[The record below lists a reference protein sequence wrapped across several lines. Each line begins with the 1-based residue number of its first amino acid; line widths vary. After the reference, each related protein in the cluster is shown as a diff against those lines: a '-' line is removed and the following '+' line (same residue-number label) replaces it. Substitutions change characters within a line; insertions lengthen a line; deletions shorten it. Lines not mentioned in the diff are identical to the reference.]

1 MGDFQSLSTYSAP
14 FSATELINRPDKTYA
29 VKGQAEFL
37 AVAVALDV
45 PILSAQNNVIASM
58 NILSAGAGASFAV
71 FASAEELS
79 LDADEDFINATPGV
93 RDWIQKAKDSQ
104 KFRRY
109 VTKKIVTSQGVAS
122 DSPQLAAAINE
133 IRVLSNET
141 IRQCDFIVSMLAI
154 AWSESPSV
162 GRFWPQVLLEAADEG
177 TLAEYLSSNK
187 ADFKSQLAISM
198 NIGRA
203 LQFLHAHGI
212 VHADLKPTNVLVF
225 TSGLDEHQHD
235 LLNKTGL
242 PPIRAKLCDFGYAV
256 ILDDYKSENLF
267 QARIGSLPWMA
278 PELDA
283 EEPIRLEDL
292 HKTDI
297 YSLGLLTASIFMN
310 GCTPFESLT
319 PGDILDMKM
328 KPPGQTGSAAATLIK
343 NIKDKT
349 PLSEQQE
356 EFVYAFLEGTCATSP
371 SDRVSLSAIQS
382 YLFLG
387 LMQQLHTGKAT
398 VPMEWFKDLRPAAD
412 GYKGALVAFE
422 KKHSGVIN
430 EIDQDEMLIQLRQIY
445 DEVISI
451 KINNPEYE
459 KMLATCFEDHSLKKA
474 SLKRFKKNRK
484 PDEDTED
491 TEGFISRME
500 DIFDGAISKVPDV
513 SNVSRAEALL
523 TSQFAFEHTVKV
535 SLIPRVAQ
543 EEVFRD
549 LKESVESGD
558 VQDSAAPLHLAG
570 AYLNGQ
576 LAELSVE
583 KGLEHLLVSA
593 MMENPDALSVILRI
607 FDACNT
613 PLPPESKDELL
624 GKVGIYGTKTFGLAQ
639 GTLFDHLV
647 PKNLSTNQVLG
658 KTWSSRWPEKYEAY
672 LATARRFPNMF
683 LLHCNSPLFLK
694 EKPNMDIPAFDFDR
708 LACLK
713 NAGEENIDPART
725 EEFKEEVTQLGCL
738 NCCNKDGFTLLQI
751 AACKNDLVMARAL
764 VELGADVNAHGNTH
778 GWAPLLLSCHC
789 GHFDMAKLLIDNGA
803 NPTIRESLYGA
814 TVLHSLTQFS
824 KREHCE
830 EIFDIALSAGLDINV
845 QMKNGATP
853 LHTTFAAWDFS
864 HGVATELLLEYG
876 ADPTRQ
882 VQEWDGFL
890 NFSTAIAHAAQQ
902 LDVDLLRKMLTAS
915 EALVAISGLSAQRQL
930 SDAKAQALSALF
942 RRTRFYCMCVGGKGY
957 KEKFETVISLLADDG
972 ARSVMIERRRVD
984 KKQPTDPFLTMCTF
998 SGSGFFV
1005 DAFLKVFPGTVIDD
1019 PSWNLPRLFLHV
1031 AIERRDIEA
1040 VRAFVRQGAD
1050 ILTTERGGRNALHF
1064 AAHYFPKILP
1074 ELIKT
1079 LEELPS
1085 EKRQGK
1091 SMTEIL
1097 EWQCK
1102 SGLTVFAQLL
1112 VEGYDEE
1119 RKLAETLRA
1128 KYSLKH
1134 DYKMNRDGTW
1144 VTFGE
1149 YLVSLAVADG
1159 LVPIEHIEYLLN
1171 LHPLPEYRTTPT
1183 GKTLLT
1189 TAIEG
1194 FSGSRDS
1201 YDIACHQITKMLLAK
1216 YPAFDDVFRIADE
1229 RGRTSLH
1236 IAAYWSNKTA
1246 LQMIKEHAQ
1255 RHFPN
1260 KNIPW
1265 NNVASGNTVL
1275 DHALQGIK
1283 EKSFPTLDNEVNK
1296 VATRSTKKAALA
1308 CYVFLRENG
1317 ALHNWELEGSLVAAR
1332 LIMYTPDFQKIG
1344 LFLRLATQRL
1354 GLGPPDVDF
1363 DRCVEVGTT
1372 TSLDGR
1378 LIRVPIVDLI
1388 WKHDNFILRFY
1399 SVRISSLAVE
1409 GFHQFHDWIKKRMTE
1424 TELRCYESLGL
1435 PAGLWPFMT
1444 LTYDQPIPY
1453 AKDTMRWT
1461 RGGRKWSEEE
1471 YDALKAQFS
1480 SLWDIFFGEVEEQF
1494 MSRFEMA

>member
-1 MGDFQSLSTYSAP
+1 MGDFQSVSTYSAP

-109 VTKKIVTSQGVAS
+109 VTKKIVTAQGVAS

-154 AWSESPSV
+154 SWSESPSV

-177 TLAEYLSSNK
+177 TLAEYLYSNK

-225 TSGLDEHQHD
+225 TSGFDEHQHD
-235 LLNKTGL
+235 LLDKTGL
-242 PPIRAKLCDFGYAV
+242 PPIQAKLCDFGYAV
-256 ILDDYKSENLF
+256 ILDDYKSENMF

-310 GCTPFESLT
+310 ACTPFESLS
-319 PGDILDMKM
+319 PGDVLEIKKKTPD
-328 KPPGQTGSAAATLIK
+328 QSGSAVEVLIE
-343 NIKDKT
+343 NIKKKT
-349 PLSEQQE
+349 PLAELQE
-356 EFVYAFLEGTCATSP
+356 EFVYAFLEGTCAHSP
-371 SDRVSLSAIQS
+371 SERVSLSAIQS

-398 VPMEWFKDLRPAAD
+398 VPLEWFKDLRPASD
-412 GYKGALVAFE
+412 GYKGALAALE
-422 KKHSGVIN
+422 KKHSGVTN
-430 EIDQDEMLIQLRQIY
+430 EIDQDEMLIQLRQML
-445 DEVISI
+445 DEVVSI
-451 KINNPEYE
+451 KINNPEFE
-459 KMLATCFEDHSLKKA
+459 KMLATCFEDHSLKPS
-474 SLKRFKKNRK
+474 SLKKFKKNWK
-484 PDEDTED
+484 PDEDTQGS
-491 TEGFISRME
+491 EGFISRME
-500 DIFDGAISKVPDV
+500 EIFDGAIAK
-513 SNVSRAEALL
+513 
-523 TSQFAFEHTVKV
+523 FAFEHSLNV
-535 SLIPRVAQ
+535 SLVPRVAQ

-549 LKESVESGD
+549 LRESVESGD
-558 VQDSAAPLHLAG
+558 IQDSAAPLHLAG

-576 LAELSVE
+576 LVETSIE
-583 KGLEHLLVSA
+583 KGLYHLVTA
-593 MMENPDALSVILRI
+593 ATMENSDALSVVLRI
-607 FDACNT
+607 FDACDT
-613 PLPPESKDELL
+613 SLPSGSRDELL
-624 GKVGIYGTKTFGLAQ
+624 SKVESYGTKTFGLAQ

-647 PKNLSTNQVLG
+647 PKHLSTNQILG
-658 KTWSSRWPEKYEAY
+658 RTWTHKWPEKYQAY
-672 LATARRFPNMF
+672 LSTERRFPNMF

-694 EKPNMDIPAFDFDR
+694 EKPNMDNPVFDFDR
-708 LACLK
+708 LTCLRD
-713 NAGEENIDPART
+713 AGKDNLDPRKKD
-725 EEFKEEVTQLGCL
+725 EFKGEVARLGCL
-738 NCCNKDGFTLLQI
+738 NYCNKDGFTLSQI

-764 VELGADVNAHGNTH
+764 IELGVDVNAHGNTH

-803 NPTIRESLYGA
+803 DPTIRE
-814 TVLHSLTQFS
+814 
-824 KREHCE
+824 
-830 EIFDIALSAGLDINV
+830 N
-845 QMKNGATP
+845 M
-853 LHTTFAAWDFS
+853 
-864 HGVATELLLEYG
+864 HGVATELLLESG

-890 NFSTAIAHAAQQ
+890 NFNTAIAHAAQQ
-902 LDVDLLRKMLTAS
+902 LDVDLLLRMLAAS
-915 EALVAISGLSAQRQL
+915 EALVAILGLSARRQL

-957 KEKFETVISLLADDG
+957 KEKLEKVISILADED
-972 ARSVMIERRRVD
+972 ARSVLIERRRVD

-998 SGSGFFV
+998 RGSGFFV
-1005 DAFLKVFPGTVIDD
+1005 EAFLKVFLDTVIDD
-1019 PSWNLPRLFLHV
+1019 FSWNLPRLFLHV

-1050 ILTTERGGRNALHF
+1050 ILTKERGGRNALHF
-1064 AAHYFPKILP
+1064 AAHCFPKILP

-1079 LEELPS
+1079 LEEIPS
-1085 EKRQGK
+1085 DRRQGK

-1097 EWQCK
+1097 EGQCN

-1112 VEGYDEE
+1112 VEGYDDE
-1119 RKLAETLRA
+1119 RKLAESLRA

-1134 DYKMNRDGTW
+1134 DYKMRRDGSW
-1144 VTFGE
+1144 VTFGG
-1149 YLVSLAVADG
+1149 YLVSLVVADG
-1159 LVPIEHIEYLLN
+1159 LVPIEHIQYLLN
-1171 LHPLPEYRTTPT
+1171 FDVLPEYVTTPA
-1183 GKTLLT
+1183 GKTLLA

-1201 YDIACHQITKMLLAK
+1201 YDLACHQITRMLLAK

-1229 RGRTSLH
+1229 KGRTSLH
-1236 IAAYWSNKTA
+1236 IAAYWSNKIA

-1260 KNIPW
+1260 KTIPW
-1265 NNVASGNTVL
+1265 NTEASGNTVL

-1283 EKSFPTLDNEVNK
+1283 EKSFPALDNEVNK
-1296 VATRSTKKAALA
+1296 VATRSTRKAALA
-1308 CYVFLRENG
+1308 CYAFLRENG

-1344 LFLRLATQRL
+1344 LFLRLVTQRL

-1363 DRCVEVGTT
+1363 DRCVEVGTS

-1378 LIRVPIVDLI
+1378 LIRVPVVDLI

-1399 SVRISSLAVE
+1399 SVRISSLAIE
-1409 GFHQFHDWIKKRMTE
+1409 GFRQFHGWIEKRMTE
-1424 TELRCYESLGL
+1424 IEPRCHESLGL
-1435 PAGLWPFMT
+1435 PAGRWPFMS

-1453 AKDTMRWT
+1453 AKRD
-1461 RGGRKWSEEE
+1461 
-1471 YDALKAQFS
+1471 DALVS
-1480 SLWDIFFGEVEEQF
+1480 WWHGLD
-1494 MSRFEMA
+1494 

>member
-1 MGDFQSLSTYSAP
+1 MGDFQSFSTYSAE

-154 AWSESPSV
+154 SWSESPSV

-177 TLAEYLSSNK
+177 TLTEYLSSNK
-187 ADFKSQLAISM
+187 VDFKSQLAISM

-203 LQFLHAHGI
+203 LQFLHAHRI

-235 LLNKTGL
+235 LLDKTGL

-292 HKTDI
+292 HRTDI

-310 GCTPFESLT
+310 GHTPFESLSSGEVLEIKT
-319 PGDILDMKM
+319 R
-328 KPPGQTGSAAATLIK
+328 PPEQSGSAVATLIED
-343 NIKDKT
+343 IKEKT
-349 PLSEQQE
+349 TLTEQQE
-356 EFVYAFLEGTCATSP
+356 EFVYAFLEGTCAPSP

-398 VPMEWFKDLRPAAD
+398 IPLEWFKDLRPAAD
-412 GYKGALVAFE
+412 GYKGALAALE
-422 KKHSGVIN
+422 KKHSGLIN
-430 EIDQDEMLIQLRQIY
+430 EIDQDEMLIQLRQMY

-451 KINNPEYE
+451 KINNPEFE
-459 KMLATCFEDHSLKKA
+459 KMLATCFEDHSLKPA
-474 SLKRFKKNRK
+474 SLKKFKKNWK
-484 PDEDTED
+484 PDGDTQDSEA
-491 TEGFISRME
+491 FISRME
-500 DIFDGAISKVPDV
+500 EIFDGAIAKVPD
-513 SNVSRAEALL
+513 
-523 TSQFAFEHTVKV
+523 HTLNV

-543 EEVFRD
+543 EEAFRD
-549 LKESVESGD
+549 LRESVESGD

-576 LAELSVE
+576 LVE
-583 KGLEHLLVSA
+583 PSTNKGLEHLVRAA
-593 MMENPDALSVILRI
+593 MMENSEALSVILNI
-607 FDACNT
+607 FDACDT
-613 PLPPESKDELL
+613 SLPSQSETELL
-624 GKVGIYGTKTFGLAQ
+624 RKIESYGTKTFGLAQ

-647 PKNLSTNQVLG
+647 PKHLSTNQVLG
-658 KTWSSRWPEKYEAY
+658 KIWTRKWPEKYEAY
-672 LATARRFPNMF
+672 LATERRFPNMF
-683 LLHCNSPLFLK
+683 LLHCNSPLFLN
-694 EKPNMDIPAFDFDR
+694 EKPNMDTPVFDFDR

-713 NAGEENIDPART
+713 DAGKENIDPERT
-725 EEFKEEVTQLGCL
+725 VEFKEEVTRLDCL

-751 AACKNDLVMARAL
+751 ATVKNDLVMARAL

-778 GWAPLLLSCHC
+778 GWVPLLLSCHC

-803 NPTIRESLYGA
+803 DPTIRESLHGA
-814 TVLHSLTQFS
+814 TILHSLTQFS

-845 QMKNGATP
+845 PMKNGATP
-853 LHTTFAAWDFS
+853 LHTTFAAWDYS
-864 HGVATELLLEYG
+864 RGVATELLLEYG
-876 ADPTRQ
+876 ADATRQ
-882 VQEWDGFL
+882 VQGWDGFL
-890 NFSTAIAHAAQQ
+890 NFDTAITHAAQQ
-902 LDVDLLRKMLTAS
+902 LDVDLLRRMLAAS
-915 EALVAISGLSAQRQL
+915 EALVAILGLSAQRQL

-957 KEKFETVISLLADDG
+957 KGKLETVISLLADED
-972 ARSVMIERRRVD
+972 ARSVLIERRRVD

-998 SGSGFFV
+998 RGSGFFV
-1005 DAFLKVFPGTVIDD
+1005 DAFLKVFPDTVIDD

-1050 ILTTERGGRNALHF
+1050 ILTKERGGRNALHF

-1079 LEELPS
+1079 LEEFPS
-1085 EKRQGK
+1085 DRRQGK
-1091 SMTEIL
+1091 SMTGIL
-1097 EWQCK
+1097 EEQCN

-1112 VEGYDEE
+1112 VEGYDDE

-1128 KYSLKH
+1128 KYSLNH
-1134 DYKMNRDGTW
+1134 DYKMHRDGSW
-1144 VTFGE
+1144 VTFGG

-1159 LVPIEHIEYLLN
+1159 LVPVEHIQYLLK
-1171 LHPLPEYRTTPT
+1171 LDPLPEYATTPT
-1183 GKTLLT
+1183 GKTLLA

-1201 YDIACHQITKMLLAK
+1201 YELACHQITRMLLAK
-1216 YPAFDDVFRIADE
+1216 YPDFDDVFRVTDE
-1229 RGRTSLH
+1229 RGRSSLH

-1246 LQMIKEHAQ
+1246 LQMIKDHAQ

-1260 KNIPW
+1260 KNNPW
-1265 NNVASGNTVL
+1265 NTVASGNTVL
-1275 DHALQGIK
+1275 DHALLGIK
-1283 EKSFPTLDNEVNK
+1283 EKSLPALDTEVNK
-1296 VATRSTKKAALA
+1296 VATRSTRKAALA

-1317 ALHNWELEGSLVAAR
+1317 ALHNWELDGSLVAAR

-1354 GLGPPDVDF
+1354 GLGSPDVDL
-1363 DRCVEVGTT
+1363 DRCVEVGAT

-1378 LIRVPIVDLI
+1378 LIRVPVVDLI
-1388 WKHDNFILRFY
+1388 WKYDNFILRFY

-1409 GFHQFHDWIKKRMTE
+1409 GLRQFYGWLEKRLTE
-1424 TELRCYESLGL
+1424 TEPRCYESLGL

-1444 LTYDQPIPY
+1444 LTYDHPIPLRKRHY
-1453 AKDTMRWT
+1453 ALDPKRPHLDRRRT
-1461 RGGRKWSEEE
+1461 R
-1471 YDALKAQFS
+1471 
-1480 SLWDIFFGEVEEQF
+1480 
-1494 MSRFEMA
+1494 

>member
-1 MGDFQSLSTYSAP
+1 MGDFQSFSTYSAD

-45 PILSAQNNVIASM
+45 PVLSAQNNVIASM

-141 IRQCDFIVSMLAI
+141 IRQCEFIVSMLAI
-154 AWSESPSV
+154 SWSESPSV

-235 LLNKTGL
+235 LLDKTGL
-242 PPIRAKLCDFGYAV
+242 PQIRAKLCDFGYAV
-256 ILDDYKSENLF
+256 ILDDYKAQNMF

-297 YSLGLLTASIFMN
+297 YSLGLLTASILMS
-310 GCTPFESLT
+310 GCTPFESLS
-319 PGDILDMKM
+319 PGDALEIKM
-328 KPPGQTGSAAATLIK
+328 RPPDQSGSAVVTLIEK
-343 NIKDKT
+343 IKEKIS
-349 PLSEQQE
+349 LSEQQE
-356 EFVYAFLEGTCATSP
+356 EFIRAFLEGTCAPLP
-371 SDRVSLSAIQS
+371 SDRISLSAIQS

-398 VPMEWFKDLRPAAD
+398 IPLEWFKDLRPAAD
-412 GYKGALVAFE
+412 GYKGALAALE
-422 KKHSGVIN
+422 KKHSGLIN
-430 EIDQDEMLIQLRQIY
+430 EIDQDEMLIQLRQMY
-445 DEVISI
+445 DQVISI
-451 KINNPEYE
+451 KINNPEFE
-459 KMLATCFEDHSLKKA
+459 KMLATCFEDHSLKPA
-474 SLKRFKKNRK
+474 SLKKFKKNWK
-484 PDEDTED
+484 PDEDTQD
-491 TEGFISRME
+491 SEGFISRME
-500 DIFDGAISKVPDV
+500 EIFDGAIAKVPD
-513 SNVSRAEALL
+513 
-523 TSQFAFEHTVKV
+523 FAFEHTLNV

-570 AYLNGQ
+570 AYLNG
-576 LAELSVE
+576 LLVE
-583 KGLEHLLVSA
+583 PSIGKGLNNLTTAA
-593 MMENPDALSVILRI
+593 MMDNPDALSVILSI
-607 FDACNT
+607 FDACDAL
-613 PLPPESKDELL
+613 LPPDRKDELL
-624 GKVGIYGTKTFGLAQ
+624 SKVESYGTKTFGLAQ

-647 PKNLSTNQVLG
+647 PKHLSTNHVLG
-658 KTWSSRWPEKYEAY
+658 KVWTRKWPQKYEAY
-672 LATARRFPNMF
+672 LATERRFPNMF

-694 EKPNMDIPAFDFDR
+694 KPNMETPVFDFDR
-708 LACLK
+708 LACFK
-713 NAGEENIDPART
+713 DAGKENIDPEKT
-725 EEFKEEVTQLGCL
+725 DEFKEGVTRLDCL

-751 AACKNDLVMARAL
+751 ATVKNDLVMARAL
-764 VELGADVNAHGNTH
+764 VELDADVNAHGNTH

-803 NPTIRESLYGA
+803 DPRIRETLYGA
-814 TVLHSLTQFS
+814 TILHSLTQFS

-845 QMKNGATP
+845 PMKNGATP
-853 LHTTFAAWDFS
+853 LHTTFAAWDYS
-864 HGVATELLLEYG
+864 DGVATELLLEYG

-882 VQEWDGFL
+882 VQGWDGFL
-890 NFSTAIAHAAQQ
+890 NFNTAIAHAAQQ
-902 LDVDLLRKMLTAS
+902 LDVDLLRKMLAAS

-942 RRTRFYCMCVGGKGY
+942 RRTRFYCMCVAGKGY
-957 KEKFETVISLLADDG
+957 KEKLETVISLLADED
-972 ARSVMIERRRVD
+972 ARSVLIERRRVD

-998 SGSGFFV
+998 RGSGFFV
-1005 DAFLKVFPGTVIDD
+1005 DALLKVFPDTVIDD

-1040 VRAFVRQGAD
+1040 VRAFVRQGAG
-1050 ILTTERGGRNALHF
+1050 ILTKEKGGRNALHF
-1064 AAHYFPKILP
+1064 AAHYFPMILP
-1074 ELIKT
+1074 ELIQT
-1079 LEELPS
+1079 LEDFSP
-1085 EKRQGK
+1085 EKRKGK

-1097 EWQCK
+1097 EEQCN
-1102 SGLTVFAQLL
+1102 SGLAVFAQLL
-1112 VEGYDEE
+1112 VEGYDDE

-1128 KYSLKH
+1128 KYCLKH
-1134 DYKMNRDGTW
+1134 DFKMSRDGSW
-1144 VTFGE
+1144 VRFGG

-1159 LVPIEHIEYLLN
+1159 LVPVEHIQYLLE
-1171 LHPLPEYRTTPT
+1171 LDPLPEYVTTPT
-1183 GKTLLT
+1183 GKTLLA

-1201 YDIACHQITKMLLAK
+1201 YELACHQITRMLLAK
-1216 YPAFDDVFRIADE
+1216 YTAFDDVFRVADE
-1229 RGRTSLH
+1229 RGRSSLH

-1246 LQMIKEHAQ
+1246 LQMIKDHAQ

-1265 NNVASGNTVL
+1265 NTVASGNTVL
-1275 DHALQGIK
+1275 DHALLGIK
-1283 EKSFPTLDNEVNK
+1283 EKSLPALDTEVNK
-1296 VATRSTKKAALA
+1296 VATRSTRKAALE

-1363 DRCVEVGTT
+1363 DRCVEIGTT
-1372 TSLDGR
+1372 ASREGI
-1378 LIRVPIVDLI
+1378 LIRVPVVDLI

-1409 GFHQFHDWIKKRMTE
+1409 GLRQFYGWLEKRLSETE
-1424 TELRCYESLGL
+1424 TRCYESLGL
-1435 PAGLWPFMT
+1435 PAALWPFMT

-1461 RGGRKWSEEE
+1461 RGGRIWTEEE
-1471 YDALKAQFS
+1471 RDGLKAQFS

-1494 MSRFEMA
+1494 LSRFEMA

>member
-1 MGDFQSLSTYSAP
+1 MDDFQSISTYSAP

-71 FASAEELS
+71 FASAEELN

-104 KFRRY
+104 RFRRY

-154 AWSESPSV
+154 SWSESPSV

-225 TSGLDEHQHD
+225 TSGLDQHQHD
-235 LLNKTGL
+235 LLDKTGL

-256 ILDDYKSENLF
+256 ILDDYQSENMF

-310 GCTPFESLT
+310 GCTPFESLS
-319 PGDILDMKM
+319 PGDVLEIKM
-328 KPPGQTGSAAATLIK
+328 KAPGQSCSAVATLIK
-343 NIKDKT
+343 NIKEKT
-349 PLSEQQE
+349 HLSEQQE
-356 EFVYAFLEGTCATSP
+356 EFVYAFLEGTCAPSP

-398 VPMEWFKDLRPAAD
+398 IPLEWFKDLRPAAD
-412 GYKGALVAFE
+412 GYKGALAALE
-422 KKHSGVIN
+422 KKHSGSVS
-430 EIDQDEMLIQLRQIY
+430 EIDNDEMLMQLRQIY

-451 KINNPEYE
+451 KINNPEFE
-459 KMLATCFEDHSLKKA
+459 KMLATCFEDHSLKPA
-474 SLKRFKKNRK
+474 SLKKFKKNWK
-484 PDEDTED
+484 PEEDTQD
-491 TEGFISRME
+491 SEGFISRME
-500 DIFDGAISKVPDV
+500 EIFGELS
-513 SNVSRAEALL
+513 SRF
-523 TSQFAFEHTVKV
+523 Q
-535 SLIPRVAQ
+535 IVAQ

-558 VQDSAAPLHLAG
+558 VEDSAAPLHLAG

-576 LAELSVE
+576 LVETSIE
-583 KGLEHLLVSA
+583 KGLEHLLTSA
-593 MMENPDALSVILRI
+593 MMDNPDALSVILRI
-607 FDACNT
+607 FDACDT
-613 PLPPESKDELL
+613 PLPPESKGELL
-624 GKVGIYGTKTFGLAQ
+624 SKVESYGVKTFGLAQ

-647 PKNLSTNQVLG
+647 PKHLSTNQVLG
-658 KTWSSRWPEKYEAY
+658 KTWSSKWPEKYEAY
-672 LATARRFPNMF
+672 LATERRFPNMF

-694 EKPNMDIPAFDFDR
+694 EKPNMDTPVFEFDR
-708 LACLK
+708 SACLK
-713 NAGEENIDPART
+713 DAGKEKIDPART
-725 EEFKEEVTQLGCL
+725 DEFKEEITRLDCL

-764 VELGADVNAHGNTH
+764 IELGADVNAHGNTH

-789 GHFDMAKLLIDNGA
+789 GHFDMAKVLIENGA
-803 NPTIRESLYGA
+803 DPTIRETLHGA
-814 TVLHSLTQFS
+814 TILHSLTQFS
-824 KREHCE
+824 RREHCE

-845 QMKNGATP
+845 PMKNGATP
-853 LHTTFAAWDFS
+853 LHTTFAAWDYS
-864 HGVATELLLEYG
+864 QGVATELLLEYG

-890 NFSTAIAHAAQQ
+890 NFNTAIAHAAQQ
-902 LDVDLLRKMLTAS
+902 LDLNLLRRMLAAS
-915 EALVAISGLSAQRQL
+915 EALVAILGLSAQRQL

-957 KEKFETVISLLADDG
+957 KEKLEAVISLLADED

-998 SGSGFFV
+998 RGSGFFV
-1005 DAFLKVFPGTVIDD
+1005 DAFLKVFQDTVIDD

-1040 VRAFVRQGAD
+1040 VRAFVRQGAN
-1050 ILTTERGGRNALHF
+1050 ILTKERGGRNALHF
-1064 AAHYFPKILP
+1064 GAHYFPKILP

-1079 LEELPS
+1079 LEEFPS
-1085 EKRQGK
+1085 ERRQGK

-1097 EWQCK
+1097 EEQCN
-1102 SGLTVFAQLL
+1102 SGFTVFAQLL
-1112 VEGYDEE
+1112 IEGYDDE
-1119 RKLAETLRA
+1119 RKLAETLRI

-1144 VTFGE
+1144 ITFGG
-1149 YLVSLAVADG
+1149 YLIPLAVADG
-1159 LVPIEHIEYLLN
+1159 LVPIEHIQYLLSLN
-1171 LHPLPEYRTTPT
+1171 PLPEYVTTPT
-1183 GKTLLT
+1183 GKTLLA

-1201 YDIACHQITKMLLAK
+1201 YDLACHQVTRMLLAK

-1229 RGRTSLH
+1229 RGRTCLH

-1246 LQMIKEHAQ
+1246 LQMIKDHAQ

-1260 KNIPW
+1260 KKIPW
-1265 NNVASGNTVL
+1265 NAVASGNTVL

-1283 EKSFPTLDNEVNK
+1283 EKSLPALDKEVNK
-1296 VATRSTKKAALA
+1296 VATRSTRKAALA

-1317 ALHNWELEGSLVAAR
+1317 ALHNWELEGSLVAVR

-1378 LIRVPIVDLI
+1378 LMRVPVVDLI

-1409 GFHQFHDWIKKRMTE
+1409 GFRQFHGWIEKRMTE
-1424 TELRCYESLGL
+1424 TEPRCYESLGL

-1461 RGGRKWSEEE
+1461 RGGRVWTEEE
-1471 YDALKAQFS
+1471 RDGLKAQFS
-1480 SLWDIFFGEVEEQF
+1480 SLWDTFFGDVEEQF
-1494 MSRFEMA
+1494 LSRFEMA

>member
-1 MGDFQSLSTYSAP
+1 MGDFQSFSTYSAG

-45 PILSAQNNVIASM
+45 PILSAQSNVIASM

-93 RDWIQKAKDSQ
+93 RDWIQKAKASQ

-109 VTKKIVTSQGVAS
+109 VTKKIVTSQGVAT

-154 AWSESPSV
+154 SWSESPSV

-177 TLAEYLSSNK
+177 TLAEYLASNK

-256 ILDDYKSENLF
+256 ILDDYKSESMF

-283 EEPIRLEDL
+283 EEPISLEDL

-310 GCTPFESLT
+310 GCTPFESLS
-319 PGDILDMKM
+319 PGEVLEIKTRQPD
-328 KPPGQTGSAAATLIK
+328 QSGSAVATLIES
-343 NIKDKT
+343 IKEKT
-349 PLSEQQE
+349 SVTEQQE
-356 EFVYAFLEGTCATSP
+356 EFIYAFLEGTCAPLP

-398 VPMEWFKDLRPAAD
+398 IPLEWFKDLRSAAD
-412 GYKGALVAFE
+412 GYTGALAALE
-422 KKHSGVIN
+422 KKHSGLVS
-430 EIDQDEMLIQLRQIY
+430 EIDQDEMLIQLRQMY
-445 DEVISI
+445 DQVISI
-451 KINNPEYE
+451 EINNPEFE
-459 KMLATCFEDHSLKKA
+459 KMLATCFEDHSLEPA
-474 SLKRFKKNRK
+474 SLKKFKKNRK
-484 PDEDTED
+484 PDEDTQD
-491 TEGFISRME
+491 GEGFISRME
-500 DIFDGAISKVPDV
+500 EIFDGAIAKVPD
-513 SNVSRAEALL
+513 
-523 TSQFAFEHTVKV
+523 FAFEHTLNV
-535 SLIPRVAQ
+535 SLLPRVAQ

-549 LKESVESGD
+549 FRESVETGD

-576 LAELSVE
+576 LVE
-583 KGLEHLLVSA
+583 PSTTKGLEHLATAA
-593 MMENPDALSVILRI
+593 MMENPEALSVILNI
-607 FDACNT
+607 FDACDT
-613 PLPPESKDELL
+613 TLPSEGETELL
-624 GKVGIYGTKTFGLAQ
+624 RKIESYGTKTFGLAQ

-647 PKNLSTNQVLG
+647 PKYLSTNQVLG
-658 KTWSSRWPEKYEAY
+658 NTWMRKWPEKYEAY
-672 LATARRFPNMF
+672 LATERRFPNMF
-683 LLHCNSPLFLK
+683 LLHCNSPIFLNK
-694 EKPNMDIPAFDFDR
+694 KPNIDIPVFNFDR
-708 LACLK
+708 LACVK
-713 NAGEENIDPART
+713 DAGKENIDPRRI
-725 EEFKEEVTQLGCL
+725 EEFKEEVTRLGCL

-751 AACKNDLVMARAL
+751 ATVKNDLAMARAL
-764 VELGADVNAHGNTH
+764 VDLGADVNAHGNTH

-803 NPTIRESLYGA
+803 DPTVRETLHGA
-814 TVLHSLTQFS
+814 TILHSLTQFS
-824 KREHCE
+824 QREHCE

-853 LHTTFAAWDFS
+853 LHTTFAAWDYS
-864 HGVATELLLEYG
+864 QGVATELLLEYG
-876 ADPTRQ
+876 GDPTKQ
-882 VQEWDGFL
+882 VRAWDGFL
-890 NFSTAIAHAAQQ
+890 NFDTAITHAAQQ
-902 LDVDLLRKMLTAS
+902 LDIDLLRRMLAAS

-957 KEKFETVISLLADDG
+957 KEKLETVISLLADEG
-972 ARSVMIERRRVD
+972 AHSVLIERRRVD

-998 SGSGFFV
+998 RGSGFFV
-1005 DAFLKVFPGTVIDD
+1005 DAFLKVFPDTVIDD

-1040 VRAFVRQGAD
+1040 VRAFVRQGAG
-1050 ILTTERGGRNALHF
+1050 ILTKERGGRNALHF

-1074 ELIKT
+1074 ELINE
-1079 LEELPS
+1079 LEHFPP
-1085 EKRQGK
+1085 EKRMGK
-1091 SMTEIL
+1091 SMNEIL
-1097 EWQCK
+1097 EEQCN

-1112 VEGYDEE
+1112 VEGYDDE
-1119 RKLAETLRA
+1119 RKLVETLRA
-1128 KYSLKH
+1128 NYSLKH
-1134 DYKMNRDGTW
+1134 DYNMNRGGSW
-1144 VTFGE
+1144 VTFGG

-1159 LVPIEHIEYLLN
+1159 LVPIEHIKYLLN
-1171 LHPLPEYRTTPT
+1171 LDPLPEYVTTPT

-1201 YDIACHQITKMLLAK
+1201 YDLACHQMTRMLLAK
-1216 YPAFDDVFRIADE
+1216 YPAFDDIFRIADE
-1229 RGRTSLH
+1229 RGRSSLH

-1246 LQMIKEHAQ
+1246 LQMIKDHAQ

-1260 KNIPW
+1260 KKIPW
-1265 NNVASGNTVL
+1265 NTVASGNTVL

-1283 EKSFPTLDNEVNK
+1283 ENSIPALDTEVNK
-1296 VATRSTKKAALA
+1296 VATRSTRKAALA

-1354 GLGPPDVDF
+1354 GLGPPDVDL

-1378 LIRVPIVDLI
+1378 LIRVPVVDLI

-1409 GFHQFHDWIKKRMTE
+1409 GLRQFYGWFEKRMTE
-1424 TELRCYESLGL
+1424 TEPRCYESLGL

-1461 RGGRKWSEEE
+1461 RGGRIWTEEE
-1471 YDALKAQFS
+1471 RDNLKTQFS
-1480 SLWDIFFGEVEEQF
+1480 SLWDVFFGEVEEQF
-1494 MSRFEMA
+1494 LSKFEMA

>member
-1 MGDFQSLSTYSAP
+1 MGDFQSFSTYSAP

-79 LDADEDFINATPGV
+79 LDADEDFINTTPGV

-154 AWSESPSV
+154 SWSESPSV

-235 LLNKTGL
+235 LLHKTGL
-242 PPIRAKLCDFGYAV
+242 PSIRAKLCDFGYAV
-256 ILDDYKSENLF
+256 ILDDYKSENMF

-297 YSLGLLTASIFMN
+297 YSLGLLTASILMN
-310 GCTPFESLT
+310 GCTPFDTLS
-319 PGDILDMKM
+319 PGDVLEMK
-328 KPPGQTGSAAATLIK
+328 KNAPGQSGSAVATLIE
-343 NIKDKT
+343 NIKEKT

-356 EFVYAFLEGTCATSP
+356 EFVYAFLEGTCTPSP
-371 SDRVSLSAIQS
+371 SERVSLSAIQS

-387 LMQQLHTGKAT
+387 LMQQRHTGKAT
-398 VPMEWFKDLRPAAD
+398 IPLEWFKDLRPATD
-412 GYKGALVAFE
+412 GYKGALAALE
-422 KKHSGVIN
+422 KKHSGSVS
-430 EIDQDEMLIQLRQIY
+430 EIDNDEMLIQLRQMY
-445 DEVISI
+445 DQVISI
-451 KINNPEYE
+451 KINNPEFE
-459 KMLATCFEDHSLKKA
+459 KMLATCFEDHSLQPA
-474 SLKRFKKNRK
+474 SLRKFKKNWK
-484 PDEDTED
+484 PDEDTQD
-491 TEGFISRME
+491 SEGFISRME
-500 DIFDGAISKVPDV
+500 EIFDGAIAKVPD
-513 SNVSRAEALL
+513 
-523 TSQFAFEHTVKV
+523 FAFEHTLNV

-549 LKESVESGD
+549 LRESVESGD
-558 VQDSAAPLHLAG
+558 IQDSAAPLHLAG
-570 AYLNGQ
+570 AYLNG
-576 LAELSVE
+576 LLVELSIE
-583 KGLEHLLVSA
+583 KGLDHLVAAA
-593 MMENPDALSVILRI
+593 MMDNPDALSVILRI
-607 FDACNT
+607 FDACDT

-624 GKVGIYGTKTFGLAQ
+624 GKVESYGAKTFGLSQ
-639 GTLFDHLV
+639 GTMFDHLV
-647 PKNLSTNQVLG
+647 PKHLSTNQVLG
-658 KTWSSRWPEKYEAY
+658 KIWTRRWPEKYEAY
-672 LATARRFPNMF
+672 LATQRRFPNVF

-694 EKPNMDIPAFDFDR
+694 EKPNMETPVFDFH
-708 LACLK
+708 LLECLK
-713 NAGEENIDPART
+713 DAGRETIDSARI
-725 EEFKEEVTQLGCL
+725 EEFKEGVTKLGCL
-738 NCCNKDGFTLLQI
+738 NCCDKDGFTLLQI
-751 AACKNDLVMARAL
+751 AAVKNDLVMASAL

-789 GHFDMAKLLIDNGA
+789 GYFDMAKLLIDNGA
-803 NPTIRESLYGA
+803 DPTIRETLHGA
-814 TVLHSLTQFS
+814 TILHSLTQFS
-824 KREHCE
+824 KRQHCE

-845 QMKNGATP
+845 PMKNGATP
-853 LHTTFAAWDFS
+853 LHTTFAAWDYS
-864 HGVATELLLEYG
+864 HGVATGLLLEYG

-890 NFSTAIAHAAQQ
+890 NFNTAIAHAAQQ
-902 LDVDLLRKMLTAS
+902 LDVDLLRRMLIVS
-915 EALVAISGLSAQRQL
+915 ETLVAILGFSARRQL

-957 KEKFETVISLLADDG
+957 KEKLETVISLLADEN
-972 ARSVMIERRRVD
+972 ARSVLIERRRVD

-998 SGSGFFV
+998 RGSGFFV
-1005 DAFLKVFPGTVIDD
+1005 DAFLKVFPHTAIDD
-1019 PSWNLPRLFLHV
+1019 PSWDLPRLFLHV
-1031 AIERRDIEA
+1031 AIERRDVEA

-1079 LEELPS
+1079 LEEFPPERL
-1085 EKRQGK
+1085 QGK

-1097 EWQCK
+1097 EGQCN

-1112 VEGYDEE
+1112 VEGYDDE
-1119 RKLAETLRA
+1119 RKVVETLRV

-1134 DYKMNRDGTW
+1134 DYKMNRDGSW
-1144 VTFGE
+1144 VTFGG

-1159 LVPIEHIEYLLN
+1159 LVPIEHIQYLLN
-1171 LHPLPEYRTTPT
+1171 LDSLPEYVTTPT
-1183 GKTLLT
+1183 GKTLLVK
-1189 TAIEG
+1189 AIEG

-1201 YDIACHQITKMLLAK
+1201 YDLACHQITRMLLAK
-1216 YPAFDDVFRIADE
+1216 YPVFDDVFRVADE
-1229 RGRTSLH
+1229 RGRTCLH

-1246 LQMIKEHAQ
+1246 LQMIKDHAQ
-1255 RHFPN
+1255 RHFPS
-1260 KNIPW
+1260 KKIPW
-1265 NNVASGNTVL
+1265 NAVASGNTVL

-1283 EKSFPTLDNEVNK
+1283 EKALPALDNQVNK
-1296 VATRSTKKAALA
+1296 VASRSTRKAALA

-1332 LIMYTPDFQKIG
+1332 LIMYAPDFEKIG

-1372 TSLDGR
+1372 ASLDGR
-1378 LIRVPIVDLI
+1378 LIRVPVVDLI

-1409 GFHQFHDWIKKRMTE
+1409 GFQQVHGWFKKRIE
-1424 TELRCYESLGL
+1424 TEPRFYESLGL

-1453 AKDTMRWT
+1453 AKETMRWT
-1461 RGGRKWSEEE
+1461 RGGRIWSEEE
-1471 YDALKAQFS
+1471 RDSLKAQFS
-1480 SLWDIFFGEVEEQF
+1480 SLWDIFFAEVEEQF
-1494 MSRFEMA
+1494 LSKFEMA

>member
-1 MGDFQSLSTYSAP
+1 MGDFQSFSTYSAD

-29 VKGQAEFL
+29 VQGQAEFL

-154 AWSESPSV
+154 SWSESPSV

-177 TLAEYLSSNK
+177 TLTEYLSSNK
-187 ADFKSQLAISM
+187 VDFKSQLAISM

-292 HKTDI
+292 HRTDI

-310 GCTPFESLT
+310 GYTPFESLS
-319 PGDILDMKM
+319 PGEVLEIKTR
-328 KPPGQTGSAAATLIK
+328 PPEQSGPAVATLIE
-343 NIKDKT
+343 NIKEKT
-349 PLSEQQE
+349 TLTEQQE
-356 EFVYAFLEGTCATSP
+356 EFVYAFLEGTCAPSP

-398 VPMEWFKDLRPAAD
+398 IPLEWFKDLRPAAD
-412 GYKGALVAFE
+412 GYKGALAALE
-422 KKHSGVIN
+422 KKHSGLIN

-451 KINNPEYE
+451 KINNPEFE
-459 KMLATCFEDHSLKKA
+459 KMLATCFEDHSLKPA
-474 SLKRFKKNRK
+474 SLKKFKKNWK
-484 PDEDTED
+484 PDGDTQD
-491 TEGFISRME
+491 SEGFISQME
-500 DIFDGAISKVPDV
+500 EIFDGAIAKVPD
-513 SNVSRAEALL
+513 
-523 TSQFAFEHTVKV
+523 FAFEHTLNV

-543 EEVFRD
+543 EEAFRD
-549 LKESVESGD
+549 LRESVESGD

-576 LAELSVE
+576 LVE
-583 KGLEHLLVSA
+583 PSTNNGLEHLVRAA
-593 MMENPDALSVILRI
+593 MMENSDALSVILNI
-607 FDACNT
+607 FDACDT
-613 PLPPESKDELL
+613 PLPSESEAELL
-624 GKVGIYGTKTFGLAQ
+624 RKIESYGTKTFGLAQ

-647 PKNLSTNQVLG
+647 PKHLSTNQVLG
-658 KTWSSRWPEKYEAY
+658 KIWTRKWPEKYEAY
-672 LATARRFPNMF
+672 LATERRFPNMF
-683 LLHCNSPLFLK
+683 LLHCNSPLFLN
-694 EKPNMDIPAFDFDR
+694 EKPNMDTPVFDFDR

-713 NAGEENIDPART
+713 DAGKENIDPERT
-725 EEFKEEVTQLGCL
+725 GEFKEEVTRLDCL

-751 AACKNDLVMARAL
+751 ATVKNDLVMARAL

-778 GWAPLLLSCHC
+778 GWVPLLLSCHC
-789 GHFDMAKLLIDNGA
+789 GRFDMAKLLIDNGA
-803 NPTIRESLYGA
+803 DPTIRESLHGA
-814 TVLHSLTQFS
+814 TILHSLTQFS

-830 EIFDIALSAGLDINV
+830 EIFDIALSAGVDINV
-845 QMKNGATP
+845 PMKNGATP
-853 LHTTFAAWDFS
+853 LHTTFAAWDYS
-864 HGVATELLLEYG
+864 RGVATELLLEYG
-876 ADPTRQ
+876 ADATRQ
-882 VQEWDGFL
+882 VQGWDGFL
-890 NFSTAIAHAAQQ
+890 NFDTAITHAAQQ
-902 LDVDLLRKMLTAS
+902 LDVDLLRRMLAAS
-915 EALVAISGLSAQRQL
+915 EALVAILGLSAQRQL

-942 RRTRFYCMCVGGKGY
+942 RRTRFYSD
-957 KEKFETVISLLADDG
+957 ED
-972 ARSVMIERRRVD
+972 ARSMLIERRRVD

-998 SGSGFFV
+998 RGSGFFV
-1005 DAFLKVFPGTVIDD
+1005 DAFLKVFPDTVIDD

-1040 VRAFVRQGAD
+1040 VRAFVRKGAG
-1050 ILTTERGGRNALHF
+1050 ILTKERGGRNALHF

-1079 LEELPS
+1079 LEEFPS
-1085 EKRQGK
+1085 ERRQGK
-1091 SMTEIL
+1091 SMTGIL
-1097 EWQCK
+1097 EEQCN

-1112 VEGYDEE
+1112 VEGYDDE

-1128 KYSLKH
+1128 KYSLKN
-1134 DYKMNRDGTW
+1134 DYKMHRDGSW
-1144 VTFGE
+1144 VTFGG

-1159 LVPIEHIEYLLN
+1159 LVPVEHIQYLLK
-1171 LHPLPEYRTTPT
+1171 LDPLPEYATTPK
-1183 GKTLLT
+1183 GKTLLA

-1201 YDIACHQITKMLLAK
+1201 YELACHQITRMLLAK
-1216 YPAFDDVFRIADE
+1216 YPDFDDVFRVADE

-1246 LQMIKEHAQ
+1246 LQMIKDHAQ

-1265 NNVASGNTVL
+1265 NTVASGTTVL
-1275 DHALQGIK
+1275 DHALLGIK
-1283 EKSFPTLDNEVNK
+1283 EKSLPALDTEVNK
-1296 VATRSTKKAALA
+1296 VATRSTRKAALA

-1317 ALHNWELEGSLVAAR
+1317 ALHNWELDGSLVAAR

-1354 GLGPPDVDF
+1354 GLGPPDVDL

-1378 LIRVPIVDLI
+1378 LIRVPVVDLI
-1388 WKHDNFILRFY
+1388 WKYDNFILRFY

-1409 GFHQFHDWIKKRMTE
+1409 GLRQFYGWLEKRLTE
-1424 TELRCYESLGL
+1424 TEPRCYESLGL

-1453 AKDTMRWT
+1453 ANDTMCWT
-1461 RGGRKWSEEE
+1461 RSGRIWTEEE
-1471 YDALKAQFS
+1471 RDSLKAQFS

-1494 MSRFEMA
+1494 LSRFEMA

>member
-1 MGDFQSLSTYSAP
+1 MGDFQSFSTHSAD
-14 FSATELINRPDKTYA
+14 FSGTELINRPDKTYA

-154 AWSESPSV
+154 SWSESPSV

-177 TLAEYLSSNK
+177 TLTEYLSSNK
-187 ADFKSQLAISM
+187 VDFKSQLAISM

-235 LLNKTGL
+235 LLDKTGL

-267 QARIGSLPWMA
+267 QARVGSLPWMA

-283 EEPIRLEDL
+283 EEPIKLEDL
-292 HKTDI
+292 HRTDI
-297 YSLGLLTASIFMN
+297 YSLGLLTTSIFMN
-310 GCTPFESLT
+310 GYTPFESLS
-319 PGDILDMKM
+319 PGEVLEIKTR
-328 KPPGQTGSAAATLIK
+328 PPEQSGSAVATLIE
-343 NIKDKT
+343 NIKEKT
-349 PLSEQQE
+349 TLTEQQE
-356 EFVYAFLEGTCATSP
+356 EFVYAFLEGTCAPSP

-398 VPMEWFKDLRPAAD
+398 IPLEWFKDLRPAAD
-412 GYKGALVAFE
+412 GYKGALAALE
-422 KKHSGVIN
+422 KKHSGLVN

-451 KINNPEYE
+451 KINNPEFE
-459 KMLATCFEDHSLKKA
+459 KMLATCFEDHSLKPA
-474 SLKRFKKNRK
+474 SLKKFKKNWK
-484 PDEDTED
+484 PDGDTQD
-491 TEGFISRME
+491 SEGFISQME
-500 DIFDGAISKVPDV
+500 EIFDGAIAKVPD
-513 SNVSRAEALL
+513 
-523 TSQFAFEHTVKV
+523 FAFEHTLNV

-543 EEVFRD
+543 EEAFRD
-549 LKESVESGD
+549 LRESVESGD

-576 LAELSVE
+576 LVE
-583 KGLEHLLVSA
+583 PSTNNGLEHLVRAA
-593 MMENPDALSVILRI
+593 MMENSEALSVILNI
-607 FDACNT
+607 FDACDT
-613 PLPPESKDELL
+613 SLPSESEAELL
-624 GKVGIYGTKTFGLAQ
+624 RKIESYGTKTFGLAQ

-647 PKNLSTNQVLG
+647 PKHLSTNQVLG
-658 KTWSSRWPEKYEAY
+658 KIWTRKWPEKYEAY
-672 LATARRFPNMF
+672 LATERRFPNMF
-683 LLHCNSPLFLK
+683 LLHCNSPLFLN
-694 EKPNMDIPAFDFDR
+694 EKPNMDTPVFDFDR

-713 NAGEENIDPART
+713 DAGKENIDPERT
-725 EEFKEEVTQLGCL
+725 GEFKEEVTRLDCL

-751 AACKNDLVMARAL
+751 ATVKNDLVMARAL

-778 GWAPLLLSCHC
+778 GWVPLLLSCHC
-789 GHFDMAKLLIDNGA
+789 GHLDMAKLLIDNGA
-803 NPTIRESLYGA
+803 DPTIRESLHGA
-814 TVLHSLTQFS
+814 TILHSLTQFS

-845 QMKNGATP
+845 PMKNGATP
-853 LHTTFAAWDFS
+853 LHTTFAAWDYS
-864 HGVATELLLEYG
+864 RGVATELLLEYG
-876 ADPTRQ
+876 ADATRQ
-882 VQEWDGFL
+882 VQGWDGFL
-890 NFSTAIAHAAQQ
+890 NFDTAITHAAQQ
-902 LDVDLLRKMLTAS
+902 LDVDLLRRMLAAS
-915 EALVAISGLSAQRQL
+915 EALVAILGLSAQRQL

-942 RRTRFYCMCVGGKGY
+942 RRTRFYY
-957 KEKFETVISLLADDG
+957 
-972 ARSVMIERRRVD
+972 ARSMLIDRRRVD

-998 SGSGFFV
+998 RGSGFFV
-1005 DAFLKVFPGTVIDD
+1005 DAFLKVFPDTVIDD

-1040 VRAFVRQGAD
+1040 VRAFVRQGAG
-1050 ILTTERGGRNALHF
+1050 ILTKEKGGRNALHF

-1079 LEELPS
+1079 LEEFPS
-1085 EKRQGK
+1085 ERRQGK

-1097 EWQCK
+1097 EEQCN

-1112 VEGYDEE
+1112 VEGYDDE

-1134 DYKMNRDGTW
+1134 DYKMHRDGGW
-1144 VTFGE
+1144 VTFGG
-1149 YLVSLAVADG
+1149 YLVSLAVAAG
-1159 LVPIEHIEYLLN
+1159 LVPVEHIQYLLK
-1171 LHPLPEYRTTPT
+1171 LDPLPEYATTPT
-1183 GKTLLT
+1183 GKTLLAA
-1189 TAIEG
+1189 AIEG

-1201 YDIACHQITKMLLAK
+1201 YELACHQITRMLLAK
-1216 YPAFDDVFRIADE
+1216 YPDFDDVFRVADE

-1236 IAAYWSNKTA
+1236 IAAYWSNTTA
-1246 LQMIKEHAQ
+1246 LQMIKDHAQ

-1265 NNVASGNTVL
+1265 NTVASGNTVL
-1275 DHALQGIK
+1275 DHALLGIK
-1283 EKSFPTLDNEVNK
+1283 EKSLPALDTEVNK
-1296 VATRSTKKAALA
+1296 VATRSTRKAALA

-1317 ALHNWELEGSLVAAR
+1317 ALHNWELDGSLVAAR

-1354 GLGPPDVDF
+1354 GLGPPDVDL

-1378 LIRVPIVDLI
+1378 LIRVPVVDLI
-1388 WKHDNFILRFY
+1388 WKYDNFILRFY

-1409 GFHQFHDWIKKRMTE
+1409 GLRQFYGWLEKRLTE
-1424 TELRCYESLGL
+1424 TEPRCYESLGL

-1453 AKDTMRWT
+1453 TNDTMCWSRSGRIWT
-1461 RGGRKWSEEE
+1461 EEE
-1471 YDALKAQFS
+1471 RDSLKAQFS

-1494 MSRFEMA
+1494 LSRFEMA

>member
-1 MGDFQSLSTYSAP
+1 MGDFQSFSTYSAD

-154 AWSESPSV
+154 SWSESPSV

-177 TLAEYLSSNK
+177 TLTEYLSSNK
-187 ADFKSQLAISM
+187 VDFKSQLAISM

-235 LLNKTGL
+235 LLDKTGL

-292 HKTDI
+292 HRTDI

-310 GCTPFESLT
+310 GYTPFESLS
-319 PGDILDMKM
+319 PGEVLEIKTR
-328 KPPGQTGSAAATLIK
+328 PPEQSGSAVATLVM
-343 NIKDKT
+343 NIKEKT
-349 PLSEQQE
+349 TLTEQQE
-356 EFVYAFLEGTCATSP
+356 EFVYAFLDGTCAPSP

-398 VPMEWFKDLRPAAD
+398 IPLEWFKDLRPAAD
-412 GYKGALVAFE
+412 GYKGALAALE
-422 KKHSGVIN
+422 KKHSGLIN
-430 EIDQDEMLIQLRQIY
+430 EIDQDEMLIQLRQMY

-451 KINNPEYE
+451 KINNPEFE
-459 KMLATCFEDHSLKKA
+459 EMLATCFEDHSLKSA
-474 SLKRFKKNRK
+474 SLKKFKKNWK
-484 PDEDTED
+484 PDGDTQD
-491 TEGFISRME
+491 SEGFISRME
-500 DIFDGAISKVPDV
+500 EIFDGAIAKVPD
-513 SNVSRAEALL
+513 
-523 TSQFAFEHTVKV
+523 FAFEHTLNV

-543 EEVFRD
+543 EEAFRD
-549 LKESVESGD
+549 LRESVESGD
-558 VQDSAAPLHLAG
+558 LQDSAAPLHLAG

-576 LAELSVE
+576 LVE
-583 KGLEHLLVSA
+583 PSTNKGLEHLVRAA
-593 MMENPDALSVILRI
+593 MMENSEALSVILNI
-607 FDACNT
+607 FDACDT
-613 PLPPESKDELL
+613 SLPSESETELL
-624 GKVGIYGTKTFGLAQ
+624 RKIESYGTKTFGLAQ

-647 PKNLSTNQVLG
+647 PKHLSTNQVLG
-658 KTWSSRWPEKYEAY
+658 KTWTRKWPEKYEEY
-672 LATARRFPNMF
+672 LATERRFPNMF

-694 EKPNMDIPAFDFDR
+694 EKPNMDTPVFDFDR

-713 NAGEENIDPART
+713 DAGKENIDPERT
-725 EEFKEEVTQLGCL
+725 GEFKEEVTRLDCL
-738 NCCNKDGFTLLQI
+738 NCCNKDGFMLLQI
-751 AACKNDLVMARAL
+751 ATVKNDLVMAHAL

-778 GWAPLLLSCHC
+778 GWVPLLLSCHC

-803 NPTIRESLYGA
+803 DPTIRESLHGA
-814 TVLHSLTQFS
+814 TILHSLTQFS

-845 QMKNGATP
+845 PMKNGATP
-853 LHTTFAAWDFS
+853 LHTTFAAWDYS
-864 HGVATELLLEYG
+864 RGVATELLLEYG
-876 ADPTRQ
+876 ADATRQ
-882 VQEWDGFL
+882 VQGWDGFL
-890 NFSTAIAHAAQQ
+890 NFDTAITHAAQQ
-902 LDVDLLRKMLTAS
+902 LDVDLLRRMLAAS
-915 EALVAISGLSAQRQL
+915 EALVAILGLSAQRQL

-942 RRTRFYCMCVGGKGY
+942 QRTRFYCMCVGGKGY
-957 KEKFETVISLLADDG
+957 KGKLETVIFLLADED
-972 ARSVMIERRRVD
+972 ARSVLIERRRVD

-998 SGSGFFV
+998 RGYGFFV
-1005 DAFLKVFPGTVIDD
+1005 DAFLKVFPDTVIDD

-1040 VRAFVRQGAD
+1040 VRAFVRQGAG
-1050 ILTTERGGRNALHF
+1050 ILTKERGGRNALHF

-1079 LEELPS
+1079 LEEFPS
-1085 EKRQGK
+1085 QRRQGK
-1091 SMTEIL
+1091 SMTGIL
-1097 EWQCK
+1097 EEQCN

-1112 VEGYDEE
+1112 VEGYDDE

-1128 KYSLKH
+1128 KYSLNH
-1134 DYKMNRDGTW
+1134 DYKMHRDGSW
-1144 VTFGE
+1144 VTFGG

-1159 LVPIEHIEYLLN
+1159 LVPVEHIQYLLK
-1171 LHPLPEYRTTPT
+1171 LDPLPEYATTPT
-1183 GKTLLT
+1183 GKTLLA

-1201 YDIACHQITKMLLAK
+1201 YELACHQITRMLLAK
-1216 YPAFDDVFRIADE
+1216 YPDFDDVFRVADE

-1236 IAAYWSNKTA
+1236 IAAYWSNTTA
-1246 LQMIKEHAQ
+1246 LQMIKDHAQ

-1265 NNVASGNTVL
+1265 NTVASGNTVL
-1275 DHALQGIK
+1275 DHALLGIK
-1283 EKSFPTLDNEVNK
+1283 EKSLPALDTEVNK
-1296 VATRSTKKAALA
+1296 VATRSTRKAALA

-1317 ALHNWELEGSLVAAR
+1317 ALHNWELDGSLVAAR

-1354 GLGPPDVDF
+1354 GLGPPDVDL

-1378 LIRVPIVDLI
+1378 LIRVPVVDLI
-1388 WKHDNFILRFY
+1388 WKYDNFILRFY

-1409 GFHQFHDWIKKRMTE
+1409 GLRQFYGWLEKRLTE
-1424 TELRCYESLGL
+1424 TEPRCYESLGL

-1461 RGGRKWSEEE
+1461 RSGRIWAEEE
-1471 YDALKAQFS
+1471 RDSLKAQFS

-1494 MSRFEMA
+1494 LSRFEMA

>member
-1 MGDFQSLSTYSAP
+1 MGDFQSFSTYSAD

-154 AWSESPSV
+154 SWSESPSV

-177 TLAEYLSSNK
+177 TLTEYLSSNK
-187 ADFKSQLAISM
+187 VDFKSQLAISM

-235 LLNKTGL
+235 LLDKTGL

-292 HKTDI
+292 HRTDI

-310 GCTPFESLT
+310 GYTPFESLS
-319 PGDILDMKM
+319 PGEVLEIKTR
-328 KPPGQTGSAAATLIK
+328 PPEQSGSAVATLVM
-343 NIKDKT
+343 NIKEKT
-349 PLSEQQE
+349 TLTEQQE
-356 EFVYAFLEGTCATSP
+356 EFVYAFLDGTCAPSP

-398 VPMEWFKDLRPAAD
+398 IPLEWFKDLRPAAD
-412 GYKGALVAFE
+412 GYKGALAALE
-422 KKHSGVIN
+422 KKHSGLIN
-430 EIDQDEMLIQLRQIY
+430 EIDQDEMLIQLRQMY

-451 KINNPEYE
+451 KINNPEFE
-459 KMLATCFEDHSLKKA
+459 EMLATCFEDHSLKSA
-474 SLKRFKKNRK
+474 SLKKFKKNWK
-484 PDEDTED
+484 PDGDTQD
-491 TEGFISRME
+491 SEGFISRME
-500 DIFDGAISKVPDV
+500 EIFDGAIAKVPD
-513 SNVSRAEALL
+513 
-523 TSQFAFEHTVKV
+523 HTLNV

-543 EEVFRD
+543 EEAFRD
-549 LKESVESGD
+549 LRESVESGD
-558 VQDSAAPLHLAG
+558 LQDSAAPLHLAG

-576 LAELSVE
+576 LVE
-583 KGLEHLLVSA
+583 PSTNKGLEHLVRAA
-593 MMENPDALSVILRI
+593 MMENSEALSVILNI
-607 FDACNT
+607 FDACDT
-613 PLPPESKDELL
+613 SLPSESETELL
-624 GKVGIYGTKTFGLAQ
+624 RKIESYGTKTFGLAQ

-647 PKNLSTNQVLG
+647 PKHLSTNQVLG
-658 KTWSSRWPEKYEAY
+658 KTWTRKWPEKYEEY
-672 LATARRFPNMF
+672 LATERRFPNMF

-694 EKPNMDIPAFDFDR
+694 EKPNMDTPVFDFDR

-713 NAGEENIDPART
+713 DAGKENIDPERT
-725 EEFKEEVTQLGCL
+725 GEFKEEVTRLDCL
-738 NCCNKDGFTLLQI
+738 NCCNKDGFMLLQI
-751 AACKNDLVMARAL
+751 ATVKNDLVMAHAL

-778 GWAPLLLSCHC
+778 GWVPLLLSCHC

-803 NPTIRESLYGA
+803 DPTIRESLHGA
-814 TVLHSLTQFS
+814 TILHSLTQFS

-845 QMKNGATP
+845 PMKNGATP
-853 LHTTFAAWDFS
+853 LHTTFAAWDYS
-864 HGVATELLLEYG
+864 RGVATELLLEYG
-876 ADPTRQ
+876 ADATRQ
-882 VQEWDGFL
+882 VQGWDGFL
-890 NFSTAIAHAAQQ
+890 NFDTAITHAAQQ
-902 LDVDLLRKMLTAS
+902 LDVDLLRRMLAAS
-915 EALVAISGLSAQRQL
+915 EALVAILGLSAQRQL

-942 RRTRFYCMCVGGKGY
+942 QRTRFYCMCVGGKGY
-957 KEKFETVISLLADDG
+957 KGKLETVIFLLADED
-972 ARSVMIERRRVD
+972 ARSVLIERRRVD

-998 SGSGFFV
+998 RGYGFFV
-1005 DAFLKVFPGTVIDD
+1005 DAFLKVFPDTVIDD

-1040 VRAFVRQGAD
+1040 VRAFVRQGAG
-1050 ILTTERGGRNALHF
+1050 ILTKERGGRNALHF

-1079 LEELPS
+1079 LEEFPS
-1085 EKRQGK
+1085 QRRQGK
-1091 SMTEIL
+1091 SMTGIL
-1097 EWQCK
+1097 EEQCN

-1112 VEGYDEE
+1112 VEGYDDE

-1128 KYSLKH
+1128 KYSLNH
-1134 DYKMNRDGTW
+1134 DYKMHRDGSW
-1144 VTFGE
+1144 VTFGG

-1159 LVPIEHIEYLLN
+1159 LVPVEHIQYLLK
-1171 LHPLPEYRTTPT
+1171 LDPLPEYATTPT
-1183 GKTLLT
+1183 GKTLLA

-1201 YDIACHQITKMLLAK
+1201 YELACHQITRMLLAK
-1216 YPAFDDVFRIADE
+1216 YPDFDDVFRVADE

-1236 IAAYWSNKTA
+1236 IAAYWSNTTA
-1246 LQMIKEHAQ
+1246 LQMIKDHAQ

-1265 NNVASGNTVL
+1265 NTVASGNTVL
-1275 DHALQGIK
+1275 DHALLGIK
-1283 EKSFPTLDNEVNK
+1283 EKSLPALDTEVNK
-1296 VATRSTKKAALA
+1296 VATRSTRKAALA

-1317 ALHNWELEGSLVAAR
+1317 ALHNWELDGSLVA
-1332 LIMYTPDFQKIG
+1332 
-1344 LFLRLATQRL
+1344 
-1354 GLGPPDVDF
+1354 
-1363 DRCVEVGTT
+1363 
-1372 TSLDGR
+1372 
-1378 LIRVPIVDLI
+1378 
-1388 WKHDNFILRFY
+1388 
-1399 SVRISSLAVE
+1399 
-1409 GFHQFHDWIKKRMTE
+1409 
-1424 TELRCYESLGL
+1424 
-1435 PAGLWPFMT
+1435 
-1444 LTYDQPIPY
+1444 
-1453 AKDTMRWT
+1453 
-1461 RGGRKWSEEE
+1461 
-1471 YDALKAQFS
+1471 
-1480 SLWDIFFGEVEEQF
+1480 
-1494 MSRFEMA
+1494 

>member
-1 MGDFQSLSTYSAP
+1 MGDFQSFSTYSAD

-154 AWSESPSV
+154 SWSESPSV

-177 TLAEYLSSNK
+177 TLMEYLSSNK
-187 ADFKSQLAISM
+187 VDFKSQLAISM

-235 LLNKTGL
+235 LLDKTGL
-242 PPIRAKLCDFGYAV
+242 SPIRAKLCDFGYAV

-292 HKTDI
+292 HRTDI

-310 GCTPFESLT
+310 SHTPFESLS
-319 PGDILDMKM
+319 PGEVLEIKTR
-328 KPPGQTGSAAATLIK
+328 PPEQAGSGVATLIE
-343 NIKDKT
+343 NIKEKT
-349 PLSEQQE
+349 TLTEQQE
-356 EFVYAFLEGTCATSP
+356 EFVYAFLEGTCAPSP

-398 VPMEWFKDLRPAAD
+398 IPLEWFKDLRPAAD
-412 GYKGALVAFE
+412 GYKGALAALE
-422 KKHSGVIN
+422 KKHSGLIN

-451 KINNPEYE
+451 KINNPEFE
-459 KMLATCFEDHSLKKA
+459 RMLATCFEDHSLKPA
-474 SLKRFKKNRK
+474 SLKKFKKNWK
-484 PDEDTED
+484 PDGDTQD
-491 TEGFISRME
+491 SEGFISRME
-500 DIFDGAISKVPDV
+500 EIFDGAIAKVPD
-513 SNVSRAEALL
+513 
-523 TSQFAFEHTVKV
+523 FAFEHTLNV

-543 EEVFRD
+543 EEAFRD
-549 LKESVESGD
+549 LRESVESGD

-576 LAELSVE
+576 LVE
-583 KGLEHLLVSA
+583 PSTNKGLEHLVRAA
-593 MMENPDALSVILRI
+593 MMENSEALSVILNI
-607 FDACNT
+607 FDACDT
-613 PLPPESKDELL
+613 SLPSESEAELL
-624 GKVGIYGTKTFGLAQ
+624 RKIESYGTKTFGLAQ

-647 PKNLSTNQVLG
+647 PKHLSTNQVLG
-658 KTWSSRWPEKYEAY
+658 KIWTRKWPEKYEAY
-672 LATARRFPNMF
+672 LATERRFPNMF

-694 EKPNMDIPAFDFDR
+694 EKPNMDTPVFDFDR

-713 NAGEENIDPART
+713 DAEKENIDPERT
-725 EEFKEEVTQLGCL
+725 GEFKEEVTRLDCL

-751 AACKNDLVMARAL
+751 ATVKNDLVMARAL

-778 GWAPLLLSCHC
+778 GWVPLLLSCHC

-803 NPTIRESLYGA
+803 DPTIRESLHGA
-814 TVLHSLTQFS
+814 TILHSLTQFS

-845 QMKNGATP
+845 PMKNGATP
-853 LHTTFAAWDFS
+853 LHTTFAAWDYS
-864 HGVATELLLEYG
+864 RGVATELLLEYG
-876 ADPTRQ
+876 ADVTRQ
-882 VQEWDGFL
+882 VQGWDGFL
-890 NFSTAIAHAAQQ
+890 NFDTAITHAAQQ
-902 LDVDLLRKMLTAS
+902 LDVDLLRRMLAAS
-915 EALVAISGLSAQRQL
+915 EVLVAILGLSAQRQL

-942 RRTRFYCMCVGGKGY
+942 RRTRFYY
-957 KEKFETVISLLADDG
+957 
-972 ARSVMIERRRVD
+972 ARSMLIERRRVD

-998 SGSGFFV
+998 RGSGFFV
-1005 DAFLKVFPGTVIDD
+1005 DAFLKVFPDTVIDD

-1040 VRAFVRQGAD
+1040 VRAFVRQGAG
-1050 ILTTERGGRNALHF
+1050 ILTKERGGRNALHF

-1079 LEELPS
+1079 LEEFPS
-1085 EKRQGK
+1085 ERRQGK
-1091 SMTEIL
+1091 SMTGIL
-1097 EWQCK
+1097 EEQCN

-1112 VEGYDEE
+1112 VEGYDDE

-1134 DYKMNRDGTW
+1134 DYKMHRDGSW
-1144 VTFGE
+1144 VTFGG

-1159 LVPIEHIEYLLN
+1159 LVPVEHIQYLLK
-1171 LHPLPEYRTTPT
+1171 LDPLPEYATTPT
-1183 GKTLLT
+1183 GKTLLA

-1201 YDIACHQITKMLLAK
+1201 YELACHQITRMLLAK
-1216 YPAFDDVFRIADE
+1216 YPDFDDVFRVADE

-1246 LQMIKEHAQ
+1246 LQMIKDHAQ

-1265 NNVASGNTVL
+1265 NTVASGNTVL
-1275 DHALQGIK
+1275 DHALLGIK
-1283 EKSFPTLDNEVNK
+1283 EKSLPALDTEVNK
-1296 VATRSTKKAALA
+1296 VATRSTRKAALA

-1317 ALHNWELEGSLVAAR
+1317 ALHNWELDGSLVAAR

-1354 GLGPPDVDF
+1354 GLGPPDVDL

-1378 LIRVPIVDLI
+1378 LIRVPVVDLI
-1388 WKHDNFILRFY
+1388 WKYDNFILRFY

-1409 GFHQFHDWIKKRMTE
+1409 GLRQFYGWLEKRLTE
-1424 TELRCYESLGL
+1424 TEPRCYESLGL

-1461 RGGRKWSEEE
+1461 RSGRIWTEEE
-1471 YDALKAQFS
+1471 RDSLKAQFS
-1480 SLWDIFFGEVEEQF
+1480 SLWDIFFREVEEQF
-1494 MSRFEMA
+1494 LSRFEMA

>member
-1 MGDFQSLSTYSAP
+1 MGDFQSFSTYSAP
-14 FSATELINRPDKTYA
+14 FSVTELINRPDKTYA

-109 VTKKIVTSQGVAS
+109 VTKKIVTAQGVAS

-154 AWSESPSV
+154 SWSESPSV

-225 TSGLDEHQHD
+225 TSGFDEHQHD
-235 LLNKTGL
+235 LLDKTGL

-256 ILDDYKSENLF
+256 ILDDYKSENMF

-310 GCTPFESLT
+310 GRTPFESLN
-319 PGDILDMKM
+319 PGVVLEIKKKAPD
-328 KPPGQTGSAAATLIK
+328 QSGSVVEVLIG
-343 NIKDKT
+343 NIKKKT
-349 PLSEQQE
+349 PLTEPQE
-356 EFVYAFLEGTCATSP
+356 EFVYAFLGGTCAP
-371 SDRVSLSAIQS
+371 SASERVSLSAIQS

-398 VPMEWFKDLRPAAD
+398 VPLEWFKDLRPAAD
-412 GYKGALVAFE
+412 GYKGALAALE
-422 KKHSGVIN
+422 KKHSGVTN
-430 EIDQDEMLIQLRQIY
+430 ELDQDEMLIQLRQML
-445 DEVISI
+445 DEVVSI
-451 KINNPEYE
+451 KINNPEFE
-459 KMLATCFEDHSLKKA
+459 KMLATCFEDHSLKPA
-474 SLKRFKKNRK
+474 SLKKFKKNWK

-491 TEGFISRME
+491 SEGFISRME
-500 DIFDGAISKVPDV
+500 EIFDGAIAKVPD
-513 SNVSRAEALL
+513 
-523 TSQFAFEHTVKV
+523 FAFEHTSNV

-549 LKESVESGD
+549 LRKSVESGD

-576 LAELSVE
+576 LVEPSIE
-583 KGLEHLLVSA
+583 KGLEHITTA
-593 MMENPDALSVILRI
+593 AIMENPEALSVILRI
-607 FDACNT
+607 FDACDN
-613 PLPPESKDELL
+613 PLPPDS
-624 GKVGIYGTKTFGLAQ
+624 A
-639 GTLFDHLV
+639 V
-647 PKNLSTNQVLG
+647 PKHLSTNHVLG
-658 KTWSSRWPEKYEAY
+658 KIWTSKWPEKYEAY
-672 LATARRFPNMF
+672 LATQRRFPNMF

-694 EKPNMDIPAFDFDR
+694 EKPNMDTPVFDFGQ
-708 LACLK
+708 LACLRD
-713 NAGEENIDPART
+713 AGKENIDLAKT
-725 EEFKEEVTQLGCL
+725 DEFKEEVARLGCL
-738 NCCNKDGFTLLQI
+738 NYCNKDGFTLLQI

-803 NPTIRESLYGA
+803 DPTIRETMHGA
-814 TVLHSLTQFS
+814 TILHSLTQFS

-845 QMKNGATP
+845 PMKNGATP
-853 LHTTFAAWDFS
+853 LHTTFAAWDYS
-864 HGVATELLLEYG
+864 QGVATELLLEYG

-890 NFSTAIAHAAQQ
+890 NFNTAIAHSAQQ
-902 LDVDLLRKMLTAS
+902 LDVDLLRRMLAAS
-915 EALVAISGLSAQRQL
+915 EALVAILGLSARRQL

-942 RRTRFYCMCVGGKGY
+942 RRTRFYCMCAGGKGY
-957 KEKFETVISLLADDG
+957 REKLENVISLLADEG
-972 ARSVMIERRRVD
+972 ARSVLIERRRVD

-998 SGSGFFV
+998 RGSGFFV
-1005 DAFLKVFPGTVIDD
+1005 DAFLKVFPETVIDD

-1050 ILTTERGGRNALHF
+1050 ILTKERGGRNALHF

-1079 LEELPS
+1079 LEEIPS
-1085 EKRQGK
+1085 DRRQGK

-1097 EWQCK
+1097 EGQCN

-1112 VEGYDEE
+1112 VEGYDDE
-1119 RKLAETLRA
+1119 RKLAESLRV

-1134 DYKMNRDGTW
+1134 DYKMNRDSSW
-1144 VTFGE
+1144 VTFGG

-1159 LVPIEHIEYLLN
+1159 LVPIEHIHYLLN
-1171 LHPLPEYRTTPT
+1171 LNPLPEYVTTPT
-1183 GKTLLT
+1183 GKTLLR

-1201 YDIACHQITKMLLAK
+1201 YDLACHQITKMLLAK
-1216 YPAFDDVFRIADE
+1216 YPSFDDIFRIADE

-1246 LQMIKEHAQ
+1246 LQMIKDHAR
-1255 RHFPN
+1255 RHFSN

-1265 NNVASGNTVL
+1265 NTEASGNTVL

-1283 EKSFPTLDNEVNK
+1283 EKSFPALDTKINK
-1296 VATRSTKKAALA
+1296 VATRSTRKAALA

-1378 LIRVPIVDLI
+1378 LIRVPVVDLI

-1399 SVRISSLAVE
+1399 SVRISSLAIE
-1409 GFHQFHDWIKKRMTE
+1409 GFRQFHGWIEKRMTE
-1424 TELRCYESLGL
+1424 IEPRCYESLGL
-1435 PAGLWPFMT
+1435 PAGRWPFMT
-1444 LTYDQPIPY
+1444 LSYDQPIPY
-1453 AKDTMRWT
+1453 AKETMRWS
-1461 RGGRKWSEEE
+1461 RGGTVWTEEE
-1471 YDALKAQFS
+1471 RDNLKLQFS
-1480 SLWDIFFGEVEEQF
+1480 SLWDMFFREVEEQF
-1494 MSRFEMA
+1494 LSRFEMA

>member
-1 MGDFQSLSTYSAP
+1 MGDFQSFSTYSAA

-58 NILSAGAGASFAV
+58 NILSAGVGASFAV

-79 LDADEDFINATPGV
+79 LDTDEDFINATPGV

-122 DSPQLAAAINE
+122 DSPQFAAAINE

-154 AWSESPSV
+154 SWSESPSV

-212 VHADLKPTNVLVF
+212 VHADLKSTNVLVF

-278 PELDA
+278 PELDV

-310 GCTPFESLT
+310 GCTPFESLS
-319 PGDILDMKM
+319 PGEVLDIKTRSPDQ
-328 KPPGQTGSAAATLIK
+328 PGSAVATLVEDIK
-343 NIKDKT
+343 EKT
-349 PLSEQQE
+349 PLSEHQE
-356 EFVYAFLEGTCATSP
+356 EFVHAFLEGTCAPLP

-398 VPMEWFKDLRPAAD
+398 IPLEWFKDLRPAAD
-412 GYKGALVAFE
+412 GYKGALAALE
-422 KKHSGVIN
+422 KKHSGLTN
-430 EIDQDEMLIQLRQIY
+430 EIDHDEMLIQLRQMY

-451 KINNPEYE
+451 KINNPEFE
-459 KMLATCFEDHSLKKA
+459 KMLATCFEDHSLKPA
-474 SLKRFKKNRK
+474 SLRKFKKNWK
-484 PDEDTED
+484 PDEDTQD
-491 TEGFISRME
+491 SEGFITRMNE
-500 DIFDGAISKVPDV
+500 IFDGAIAKVPD
-513 SNVSRAEALL
+513 
-523 TSQFAFEHTVKV
+523 FAFEHTLNV

-549 LKESVESGD
+549 LKESVELGD

-576 LAELSVE
+576 LVE
-583 KGLEHLLVSA
+583 PSETKGLEHLVTA
-593 MMENPDALSVILRI
+593 AVMENPEALSVMLNI
-607 FDACNT
+607 FDACDT
-613 PLPPESKDELL
+613 PLPQESEIELL
-624 GKVGIYGTKTFGLAQ
+624 SKVESYGTKTFGLAQ

-647 PKNLSTNQVLG
+647 PKHLSTNQVLG
-658 KTWSSRWPEKYEAY
+658 RTWTRKWPEKYEEY
-672 LATARRFPNMF
+672 LATERRFPNMF

-694 EKPNMDIPAFDFDR
+694 QKPNMDTPIFDFYR

-713 NAGEENIDPART
+713 DAGKENLDLGRT
-725 EEFKEEVTQLGCL
+725 DEFKKEVTRLKCL
-738 NCCNKDGFTLLQI
+738 NSCNNDGFTLLQI
-751 AACKNDLVMARAL
+751 AAVKNDLAMARAL
-764 VELGADVNAHGNTH
+764 VELGVDVNAHGNTH

-789 GHFDMAKLLIDNGA
+789 GHFDMAKLLIANGA
-803 NPTIRESLYGA
+803 DPTIRETLHGA
-814 TVLHSLTQFS
+814 TILHSLTQFS

-830 EIFDIALSAGLDINV
+830 EIFDIALSAGLHINV
-845 QMKNGATP
+845 AMKNGATP
-853 LHTTFAAWDFS
+853 LHTTFAAWDYS
-864 HGVATELLLEYG
+864 HGVVTELLLEYG

-890 NFSTAIAHAAQQ
+890 NFNTSITHAAQQ
-902 LDVDLLRKMLTAS
+902 LDVDL
-915 EALVAISGLSAQRQL
+915 
-930 SDAKAQALSALF
+930 ALSALF
-942 RRTRFYCMCVGGKGY
+942 RRSRFYCMCVGGKGY
-957 KEKFETVISLLADDG
+957 KEKLETVISLLADED
-972 ARSVMIERRRVD
+972 ARSVLIERRRVD

-998 SGSGFFV
+998 RGSGFFV
-1005 DAFLKVFPGTVIDD
+1005 DTFLKVFPDTVIDD

-1050 ILTTERGGRNALHF
+1050 ILTKERGGRNALHF
-1064 AAHYFPKILP
+1064 VAHYFPKILP
-1074 ELIKT
+1074 ELVQT
-1079 LEELPS
+1079 LEEFS
-1085 EKRQGK
+1085 TERRQGK
-1091 SMTEIL
+1091 SMTEVL
-1097 EWQCK
+1097 EGQCN

-1112 VEGYDEE
+1112 VEGYDDE

-1134 DYKMNRDGTW
+1134 DYKMNRGGSW
-1144 VTFGE
+1144 VTFGG

-1159 LVPIEHIEYLLN
+1159 LVPIEHIQYLLN
-1171 LHPLPEYRTTPT
+1171 LDPLPEYATTPT
-1183 GKTLLT
+1183 GKTLLA

-1201 YDIACHQITKMLLAK
+1201 YDLACHQVTRMLLAK

-1229 RGRTSLH
+1229 KGRSSLH

-1246 LQMIKEHAQ
+1246 LQMIKDYAQ
-1255 RHFPN
+1255 RHFPS

-1265 NNVASGNTVL
+1265 NTVASGNTVL
-1275 DHALQGIK
+1275 DHALLGIK
-1283 EKSFPTLDNEVNK
+1283 EKSLPALDTEVNK
-1296 VATRSTKKAALA
+1296 VATRSTRKAALA

-1332 LIMYTPDFQKIG
+1332 LIMYTPDFEKLG

-1372 TSLDGR
+1372 ASLDGR
-1378 LIRVPIVDLI
+1378 LIRVPVVDLV
-1388 WKHDNFILRFY
+1388 WKHDIFILRFY

-1409 GFHQFHDWIKKRMTE
+1409 GFRQFHGWIEKRMTE
-1424 TELRCYESLGL
+1424 TEPRCYESLGL
-1435 PAGLWPFMT
+1435 PAGRWPFMT
-1444 LTYDQPIPY
+1444 LTYDQPMPY
-1453 AKDTMRWT
+1453 ARDTMRWT
-1461 RGGRKWSEEE
+1461 RGGRIWTEEE
-1471 YDALKAQFS
+1471 RDGLKSQFS
-1480 SLWDIFFGEVEEQF
+1480 SLWDIFFGDVEEQF

>member
-1 MGDFQSLSTYSAP
+1 MGDFQSFSTYSAD

-29 VKGQAEFL
+29 VQGQAEFL

-154 AWSESPSV
+154 SWSESPSV

-177 TLAEYLSSNK
+177 TLTEYLSSNK
-187 ADFKSQLAISM
+187 VDFKSQLAISM

-292 HKTDI
+292 HRTDI

-310 GCTPFESLT
+310 GYTPFESMS
-319 PGDILDMKM
+319 PGEVLEIKTR
-328 KPPGQTGSAAATLIK
+328 PPEQSGPGVATLIE
-343 NIKDKT
+343 NIKEKT
-349 PLSEQQE
+349 TLTEQQE
-356 EFVYAFLEGTCATSP
+356 EFVYAFLEGTCAPSP

-398 VPMEWFKDLRPAAD
+398 IPLEWFKDLRPAAD
-412 GYKGALVAFE
+412 GYKGALAALE
-422 KKHSGVIN
+422 KKHSGLIN

-451 KINNPEYE
+451 KINNPEFE
-459 KMLATCFEDHSLKKA
+459 KMLATCFEDHSLKPA
-474 SLKRFKKNRK
+474 SLKKFKKNWK
-484 PDEDTED
+484 PDGDTQD
-491 TEGFISRME
+491 SEGFISQME
-500 DIFDGAISKVPDV
+500 EIFDGAIAKVPD
-513 SNVSRAEALL
+513 
-523 TSQFAFEHTVKV
+523 FAFEHTLNV

-543 EEVFRD
+543 EEAFRD
-549 LKESVESGD
+549 LRESVESGD

-576 LAELSVE
+576 LVE
-583 KGLEHLLVSA
+583 PSTNNGLEHLVRAA
-593 MMENPDALSVILRI
+593 MMENSEALSVILNI
-607 FDACNT
+607 FDACDT
-613 PLPPESKDELL
+613 PLPSESEAELL
-624 GKVGIYGTKTFGLAQ
+624 RKIESYGTKTFGLAQ

-647 PKNLSTNQVLG
+647 PKHLSTNQVLG
-658 KTWSSRWPEKYEAY
+658 KIWTRKWPEKYEAY
-672 LATARRFPNMF
+672 LATERRFPNMF
-683 LLHCNSPLFLK
+683 LLHCNSPLFLN
-694 EKPNMDIPAFDFDR
+694 EKPNMDTPVFDFDR

-713 NAGEENIDPART
+713 DAGKENIDPERT
-725 EEFKEEVTQLGCL
+725 VEFKEEVTRLDCL

-751 AACKNDLVMARAL
+751 ATVKNDLVMARAL

-778 GWAPLLLSCHC
+778 GWVPLLLSCHC
-789 GHFDMAKLLIDNGA
+789 GRFDMAKLLIDNGA
-803 NPTIRESLYGA
+803 DPTIRESLHGA
-814 TVLHSLTQFS
+814 TILHSLTQFS

-830 EIFDIALSAGLDINV
+830 EIFDIALSAGVDINV
-845 QMKNGATP
+845 PMKNGATP
-853 LHTTFAAWDFS
+853 LHTTFAAWDYS
-864 HGVATELLLEYG
+864 RGVATELLLEYG
-876 ADPTRQ
+876 ADATRQ
-882 VQEWDGFL
+882 VQGWDGLL
-890 NFSTAIAHAAQQ
+890 NFDTAITHAAQQ
-902 LDVDLLRKMLTAS
+902 LDVDLLRRMLAAS
-915 EALVAISGLSAQRQL
+915 EALVAILGLSAQRQL

-942 RRTRFYCMCVGGKGY
+942 RRTRFYSD
-957 KEKFETVISLLADDG
+957 ED
-972 ARSVMIERRRVD
+972 ARSMLIERRRVD

-998 SGSGFFV
+998 RGSGFFV
-1005 DAFLKVFPGTVIDD
+1005 DAFLKVFPDTVIDD

-1031 AIERRDIEA
+1031 AIERRHIEA
-1040 VRAFVRQGAD
+1040 VRAFVRKGAG
-1050 ILTTERGGRNALHF
+1050 ILTKERGGRNALHF

-1079 LEELPS
+1079 LEEFPS
-1085 EKRQGK
+1085 ERRQGK
-1091 SMTEIL
+1091 SMTGIL
-1097 EWQCK
+1097 EEQCN

-1112 VEGYDEE
+1112 VEGYDDE

-1128 KYSLKH
+1128 KYSLKN
-1134 DYKMNRDGTW
+1134 DYKMHRDGSW
-1144 VTFGE
+1144 VTFGG

-1159 LVPIEHIEYLLN
+1159 LVPVEHIQYLLK
-1171 LHPLPEYRTTPT
+1171 LDPLPEYATTPK
-1183 GKTLLT
+1183 GKTLLA

-1201 YDIACHQITKMLLAK
+1201 YELACHQITRMLLAK
-1216 YPAFDDVFRIADE
+1216 YPDFDDVFRVADE

-1236 IAAYWSNKTA
+1236 IAAYWSNTTA
-1246 LQMIKEHAQ
+1246 LQMIKDHAQ

-1265 NNVASGNTVL
+1265 NTVASGNTVL
-1275 DHALQGIK
+1275 DHALLGIK
-1283 EKSFPTLDNEVNK
+1283 EKSLPALDTEVNK
-1296 VATRSTKKAALA
+1296 VATRSTRKAALA

-1317 ALHNWELEGSLVAAR
+1317 ALHNWELDGPLVAAR

-1354 GLGPPDVDF
+1354 GLGPPDVDL

-1372 TSLDGR
+1372 TVLDGR
-1378 LIRVPIVDLI
+1378 LIRVPVVDLI
-1388 WKHDNFILRFY
+1388 WKYDNFILRFY

-1409 GFHQFHDWIKKRMTE
+1409 GLRQFYGWLEKRLTE
-1424 TELRCYESLGL
+1424 TEPRCYESLGL
-1435 PAGLWPFMT
+1435 PAALWPFMT

-1453 AKDTMRWT
+1453 AKVTMRWT
-1461 RGGRKWSEEE
+1461 RSGRIWTEEE
-1471 YDALKAQFS
+1471 RDSLKAQFS

-1494 MSRFEMA
+1494 LSRFEMA

>member
-1 MGDFQSLSTYSAP
+1 MADFQSFSTYSAP

-109 VTKKIVTSQGVAS
+109 VTKKIVTAQGVAS

-141 IRQCDFIVSMLAI
+141 IRQCDFI
-154 AWSESPSV
+154 
-162 GRFWPQVLLEAADEG
+162 VLLEAADEG

-212 VHADLKPTNVLVF
+212 VHADLKPTNVLIF

-235 LLNKTGL
+235 LLDKTGL

-256 ILDDYKSENLF
+256 ILDDYQSEKLF

-310 GCTPFESLT
+310 CCTPFESLRQEEVLE
-319 PGDILDMKM
+319 IK
-328 KPPGQTGSAAATLIK
+328 KIVPGQSGSAVATLMG
-343 NIKDKT
+343 NIKEKI

-356 EFVYAFLEGTCATSP
+356 EFVYAFLEGTCAPSA

-398 VPMEWFKDLRPAAD
+398 IPLEWFKDLRPAAD
-412 GYKGALVAFE
+412 GYKGALAALE
-422 KKHSGVIN
+422 KKHSGVTN
-430 EIDQDEMLIQLRQIY
+430 EIDQDEMLIQLRQMY
-445 DEVISI
+445 DQVISI
-451 KINNPEYE
+451 KINNPEFE
-459 KMLATCFEDHSLKKA
+459 EMLATSFEDHSLKPA
-474 SLKRFKKNRK
+474 SLKRFKKNWK
-484 PDEDTED
+484 PDEETRDS
-491 TEGFISRME
+491 EGFISRME
-500 DIFDGAISKVPDV
+500 EIFDGAISKVPDF
-513 SNVSRAEALL
+513 S
-523 TSQFAFEHTVKV
+523 FEHTLNV

-543 EEVFRD
+543 EEVFQD
-549 LKESVESGD
+549 LRESVEAGD

-576 LAELSVE
+576 LVETSIE
-583 KGLEHLLVSA
+583 KGLDHLVTAA

-607 FDACNT
+607 FDACET

-624 GKVGIYGTKTFGLAQ
+624 SKVQSYGTKTFGLAQ

-647 PKNLSTNQVLG
+647 PKHLSTNQVLG
-658 KTWSSRWPEKYEAY
+658 GTWTQKWPEKYETY
-672 LATARRFPNMF
+672 LAAERRFPNMF

-694 EKPNMDIPAFDFDR
+694 DKPNMDTSVFDFDR

-713 NAGEENIDPART
+713 DAGKKNIDPERT
-725 EEFKEEVTQLGCL
+725 EEFKEEVTRLDCL
-738 NCCNKDGFTLLQI
+738 KCCSKDGFTLLQI
-751 AACKNDLVMARAL
+751 AACKDDLVMASAL

-789 GHFDMAKLLIDNGA
+789 GHFNMAKFLIDNGA
-803 NPTIRESLYGA
+803 DPTIRETLYGA
-814 TVLHSLTQFS
+814 TILHSLTQFS

-830 EIFDIALSAGLDINV
+830 DLFDIALSAGLDINV
-845 QMKNGATP
+845 PMKNGATP
-853 LHTTFAAWDFS
+853 LHTTFAAWDYS
-864 HGVATELLLEYG
+864 QGVATELLLEYG

-890 NFSTAIAHAAQQ
+890 NFNTPIAHAAQQ
-902 LDVDLLRKMLTAS
+902 LDIDLLRKMLAAS
-915 EALVAISGLSAQRQL
+915 EALVAILGSSARRQL
-930 SDAKAQALSALF
+930 NDAKAQALSAVF
-942 RRTRFYCMCVGGKGY
+942 RRTRFYSD
-957 KEKFETVISLLADDG
+957 ED

-984 KKQPTDPFLTMCTF
+984 RKQPTDPFLTMCTF
-998 SGSGFFV
+998 RGSGFFV
-1005 DAFLKVFPGTVIDD
+1005 DAFLKVFPNTVIDD

-1040 VRAFVRQGAD
+1040 VRAFVRQGAN
-1050 ILTTERGGRNALHF
+1050 ILTKERGGRNALHF

-1074 ELIKT
+1074 ELLKT
-1079 LEELPS
+1079 LEESRP
-1085 EKRQGK
+1085 EQRQGK

-1097 EWQCK
+1097 EEQCN

-1112 VEGYDEE
+1112 VEGYDDE
-1119 RKLAETLRA
+1119 RKLAEALRA

-1134 DYKMNRDGTW
+1134 DYKMYRDGSW
-1144 VTFGE
+1144 VTFGG
-1149 YLVSLAVADG
+1149 YLVSLTVADG
-1159 LVPIEHIEYLLN
+1159 LVPIEHIQYLLN
-1171 LHPLPEYRTTPT
+1171 LDPLPEYVTTPT
-1183 GKTLLT
+1183 GNTLLV

-1201 YDIACHQITKMLLAK
+1201 YDLACHQITRMLLAK
-1216 YPAFDDVFRIADE
+1216 YSAFDDVFRVADD
-1229 RGRTSLH
+1229 RDRTSLH

-1246 LQMIKEHAQ
+1246 LQMIKDHSQ
-1255 RHFPN
+1255 RNFPN
-1260 KNIPW
+1260 KKIPW
-1265 NNVASGNTVL
+1265 NAVASDNTVL
-1275 DHALQGIK
+1275 DHALLGIK
-1283 EKSFPTLDNEVNK
+1283 EKSLPALDTEVNK

-1308 CYVFLRENG
+1308 CYVCLRENG

-1354 GLGPPDVDF
+1354 GLGLPDVDL

-1378 LIRVPIVDLI
+1378 LIRVPVVDLI
-1388 WKHDNFILRFY
+1388 WKHDKFILRFY

-1409 GFHQFHDWIKKRMTE
+1409 GLRQFHGWIEKRMTE
-1424 TELRCYESLGL
+1424 TEPRCYESLGL

-1461 RGGRKWSEEE
+1461 RGGRTWTEEE
-1471 YDALKAQFS
+1471 HDSLKAQFS
-1480 SLWDIFFGEVEEQF
+1480 SLWDVFFGEVEEQF
-1494 MSRFEMA
+1494 LSRFEMA

>member
-1 MGDFQSLSTYSAP
+1 MGDFQSFSTYSAP
-14 FSATELINRPDKTYA
+14 FSVTELINRPDKTYA

-154 AWSESPSV
+154 SWSESPSV

-225 TSGLDEHQHD
+225 TSGFDEHQHD
-235 LLNKTGL
+235 LLDKTGL

-256 ILDDYKSENLF
+256 ILDDYKSENMF

-283 EEPIRLEDL
+283 EEPIRLQDL

-310 GCTPFESLT
+310 GCTPFESLS
-319 PGDILDMKM
+319 PGDVLEIKKKTPD
-328 KPPGQTGSAAATLIK
+328 QSGSAVKVLIE
-343 NIKDKT
+343 NIKKKT
-349 PLSEQQE
+349 PLTEPQE
-356 EFVYAFLEGTCATSP
+356 EFVYAFLGGTCAP
-371 SDRVSLSAIQS
+371 SASERVSLSAIQS

-398 VPMEWFKDLRPAAD
+398 IPLEWFKDLRPAAD
-412 GYKGALVAFE
+412 GYKGALAALE
-422 KKHSGVIN
+422 KKHSGMTN
-430 EIDQDEMLIQLRQIY
+430 EIDQDEMLIQLRQML
-445 DEVISI
+445 DEVVSI
-451 KINNPEYE
+451 KINNPDFE
-459 KMLATCFEDHSLKKA
+459 KMLATCFEDHSLKPA
-474 SLKRFKKNRK
+474 SLKKFKKNWK
-484 PDEDTED
+484 PDEDTQD
-491 TEGFISRME
+491 SEGFISRME
-500 DIFDGAISKVPDV
+500 EIFDGAIAKVPD
-513 SNVSRAEALL
+513 
-523 TSQFAFEHTVKV
+523 FAFEHSLNV

-549 LKESVESGD
+549 LRESVESGD
-558 VQDSAAPLHLAG
+558 AQDSAAPLHLAG

-576 LAELSVE
+576 LVETSIE
-583 KGLEHLLVSA
+583 KGLYHLVTA
-593 MMENPDALSVILRI
+593 AIMENPEALSVILSI
-607 FDACNT
+607 FDACDT
-613 PLPPESKDELL
+613 ALPPDSAGELL
-624 GKVGIYGTKTFGLAQ
+624 SKIESYGTKTFGLAQ

-647 PKNLSTNQVLG
+647 PKHLSTNQILG
-658 KTWSSRWPEKYEAY
+658 KIWTSKWPEKFEAY
-672 LATARRFPNMF
+672 LATGRRFPNMF

-694 EKPNMDIPAFDFDR
+694 EKPNMDTPVFDFDQ
-708 LACLK
+708 LACLRD
-713 NAGEENIDPART
+713 AGKENIDLAKT
-725 EEFKEEVTQLGCL
+725 DEFKEEVARLDCL
-738 NCCNKDGFTLLQI
+738 SYCNKDGFTLLQI

-764 VELGADVNAHGNTH
+764 TELGADVNAHGNTH

-803 NPTIRESLYGA
+803 DPTVREPLHGA
-814 TVLHSLTQFS
+814 TILHSLTQFS

-845 QMKNGATP
+845 PMKNGATP
-853 LHTTFAAWDFS
+853 LHTTFAAWDYS
-864 HGVATELLLEYG
+864 QGVATELLLEYG

-890 NFSTAIAHAAQQ
+890 NFNTAIAHAAQQ
-902 LDVDLLRKMLTAS
+902 LDVDLLRRMVAAS
-915 EALVAISGLSAQRQL
+915 EALVAILGLSARRQL

-942 RRTRFYCMCVGGKGY
+942 RRTTFYCMCVGGKGY
-957 KEKFETVISLLADDG
+957 KEKLEKVISILADED
-972 ARSVMIERRRVD
+972 ARLVLIERRRVD

-998 SGSGFFV
+998 RGSGFLV
-1005 DAFLKVFPGTVIDD
+1005 DAFLKVFPDTVIDD

-1050 ILTTERGGRNALHF
+1050 ILTKERGGRNALHF

-1079 LEELPS
+1079 LEEFPS
-1085 EKRQGK
+1085 DRRQGK

-1097 EWQCK
+1097 EGQCN

-1112 VEGYDEE
+1112 VEGYDDE
-1119 RKLAETLRA
+1119 RKLAESLRA

-1134 DYKMNRDGTW
+1134 DYKMRRDGSW
-1144 VTFGE
+1144 VTFGG

-1159 LVPIEHIEYLLN
+1159 LVPIEHIQYLLN
-1171 LHPLPEYRTTPT
+1171 FDVLPEYVTTPA
-1183 GKTLLT
+1183 GKTLLA

-1201 YDIACHQITKMLLAK
+1201 YDLACHQITRMLLAK

-1229 RGRTSLH
+1229 RGRTALH

-1255 RHFPN
+1255 RNFPN
-1260 KNIPW
+1260 KTIPW
-1265 NNVASGNTVL
+1265 NTEASGNTVL
-1275 DHALQGIK
+1275 DHTLQGIK
-1283 EKSFPTLDNEVNK
+1283 EKSFPALDNEVNK
-1296 VATRSTKKAALA
+1296 VATRSTRKAALA
-1308 CYVFLRENG
+1308 CYLFLRENG

-1363 DRCVEVGTT
+1363 DRCVEVGIT

-1378 LIRVPIVDLI
+1378 LIRVPVVDLI

-1399 SVRISSLAVE
+1399 SVRISSLAIE
-1409 GFHQFHDWIKKRMTE
+1409 GFRQFHGWIEKRMAE
-1424 TELRCYESLGL
+1424 NEPRCYESLGL
-1435 PAGLWPFMT
+1435 PAGRWPFMT

-1453 AKDTMRWT
+1453 AKETMRWS
-1461 RGGRKWSEEE
+1461 RGGRVWTEEE
-1471 YDALKAQFS
+1471 RDNLKSQFS
-1480 SLWDIFFGEVEEQF
+1480 SLWDMFFGEVEEQF
-1494 MSRFEMA
+1494 LSRFEMA

>member
-1 MGDFQSLSTYSAP
+1 MGDFQSFSTYSAE

-154 AWSESPSV
+154 SWSESPSV

-177 TLAEYLSSNK
+177 TLTEYLSSNK
-187 ADFKSQLAISM
+187 VDFKSQLAISM

-203 LQFLHAHGI
+203 LQFLHAHRI

-235 LLNKTGL
+235 LLDKTGL

-267 QARIGSLPWMA
+267 QARVGSLPWIA

-292 HKTDI
+292 HRTDI

-310 GCTPFESLT
+310 GYTPFESLS
-319 PGDILDMKM
+319 PGEVLEIKTR
-328 KPPGQTGSAAATLIK
+328 PPEQSGSAVATLIT
-343 NIKDKT
+343 NIKEKT
-349 PLSEQQE
+349 TLTEQQE
-356 EFVYAFLEGTCATSP
+356 E
-371 SDRVSLSAIQS
+371 
-382 YLFLG
+382 
-387 LMQQLHTGKAT
+387 
-398 VPMEWFKDLRPAAD
+398 
-412 GYKGALVAFE
+412 GALAALE
-422 KKHSGVIN
+422 KKHSGLIN
-430 EIDQDEMLIQLRQIY
+430 EIDQDEMLIQLRQMY

-451 KINNPEYE
+451 KINNPEFE
-459 KMLATCFEDHSLKKA
+459 KMLATCFEDHSLKPA
-474 SLKRFKKNRK
+474 SLKKFKKNWK
-484 PDEDTED
+484 PDGDTQD
-491 TEGFISRME
+491 SEGFISRME
-500 DIFDGAISKVPDV
+500 EIFDGAIAK
-513 SNVSRAEALL
+513 
-523 TSQFAFEHTVKV
+523 FAFEHTLNV

-543 EEVFRD
+543 EEAFRD
-549 LKESVESGD
+549 LRQSVESGD

-576 LAELSVE
+576 LVE
-583 KGLEHLLVSA
+583 PSTNNGLEHLVRAA
-593 MMENPDALSVILRI
+593 MMENSEALSVILNI
-607 FDACNT
+607 FDACDT
-613 PLPPESKDELL
+613 SLPSESETELL
-624 GKVGIYGTKTFGLAQ
+624 RKIESYGTKTFGLAQ

-647 PKNLSTNQVLG
+647 PKHLSTNQVLG
-658 KTWSSRWPEKYEAY
+658 KTWTRKWPEKYEEY
-672 LATARRFPNMF
+672 LATERRFPNMF

-694 EKPNMDIPAFDFDR
+694 EKPNMDTPVFDFDR

-713 NAGEENIDPART
+713 DAGKENIDPERT
-725 EEFKEEVTQLGCL
+725 GEFKEEVTRLDCL

-751 AACKNDLVMARAL
+751 ATVKNDLVMAHAL
-764 VELGADVNAHGNTH
+764 VELGADVNAYGNTH
-778 GWAPLLLSCHC
+778 GWVPLLLSCHC

-803 NPTIRESLYGA
+803 DPTIRESLHGA
-814 TVLHSLTQFS
+814 TILHSLTQFS

-845 QMKNGATP
+845 PMKNGATP
-853 LHTTFAAWDFS
+853 LHTTFAAWDYS
-864 HGVATELLLEYG
+864 RGVATELLLEYG
-876 ADPTRQ
+876 ADATRQ
-882 VQEWDGFL
+882 VQGWDGFL
-890 NFSTAIAHAAQQ
+890 NFDTAITHAAQQ
-902 LDVDLLRKMLTAS
+902 LDVDLLRRMLAAS
-915 EALVAISGLSAQRQL
+915 EALVAILGLSAQRQL

-957 KEKFETVISLLADDG
+957 KGKLETVISLLADED
-972 ARSVMIERRRVD
+972 ARSVLIERRRVD

-998 SGSGFFV
+998 RGSGFFV
-1005 DAFLKVFPGTVIDD
+1005 HAFLKVFPDTVIDD

-1050 ILTTERGGRNALHF
+1050 ILTKERGGRNALHF

-1079 LEELPS
+1079 LEEFPS
-1085 EKRQGK
+1085 DRRQGK
-1091 SMTEIL
+1091 SMTGIL
-1097 EWQCK
+1097 EEQCN

-1112 VEGYDEE
+1112 VEGYDDE

-1128 KYSLKH
+1128 KYSLNH
-1134 DYKMNRDGTW
+1134 DYKMHRDGSW
-1144 VTFGE
+1144 VTFGG

-1159 LVPIEHIEYLLN
+1159 LVPVEHIQYLLK
-1171 LHPLPEYRTTPT
+1171 LDPLPEYATTPT
-1183 GKTLLT
+1183 GKTLLA

-1194 FSGSRDS
+1194 FSGS
-1201 YDIACHQITKMLLAK
+1201 K
-1216 YPAFDDVFRIADE
+1216 YPDFDDVFRVTDE
-1229 RGRTSLH
+1229 RGRSSLH

-1246 LQMIKEHAQ
+1246 LQMIKDHAQ

-1260 KNIPW
+1260 KNNPW
-1265 NNVASGNTVL
+1265 NTVASGNTVL
-1275 DHALQGIK
+1275 DHALLGIK
-1283 EKSFPTLDNEVNK
+1283 EKSLPALDTEVNK
-1296 VATRSTKKAALA
+1296 VATRSTRKAALA

-1317 ALHNWELEGSLVAAR
+1317 ALHNWELDGAR

-1354 GLGPPDVDF
+1354 GLGPPDADL

-1378 LIRVPIVDLI
+1378 LIRVPVVDLI
-1388 WKHDNFILRFY
+1388 WKYDNFVLRFY

-1409 GFHQFHDWIKKRMTE
+1409 GLRQFYGWLEKRLTE
-1424 TELRCYESLGL
+1424 TEPRCYESLGL

-1461 RGGRKWSEEE
+1461 RSGRIWTEEE
-1471 YDALKAQFS
+1471 RDSLKAQFS
-1480 SLWDIFFGEVEEQF
+1480 ALWDIFFGEVEEQF
-1494 MSRFEMA
+1494 LSRFEMA

>member
-1 MGDFQSLSTYSAP
+1 MGDFQSFSTYSAP

-104 KFRRY
+104 KSRRY
-109 VTKKIVTSQGVAS
+109 VTKKIVTAQGVAS

-154 AWSESPSV
+154 SWSESPSV

-177 TLAEYLSSNK
+177 TLAEYLASNK

-235 LLNKTGL
+235 LLDKTGL

-256 ILDDYKSENLF
+256 ILDDYVSENLF

-283 EEPIRLEDL
+283 EEPIRLENL

-310 GCTPFESLT
+310 GCTPFETLS
-319 PGDILDMKM
+319 PGDVLEMKK
-328 KPPGQTGSAAATLIK
+328 KPPGQSGSAVATLIE
-343 NIKDKT
+343 NIKEKT
-349 PLSEQQE
+349 TLSEQQE
-356 EFVYAFLEGTCATSP
+356 EFVYAFLEGTCAPSS

-398 VPMEWFKDLRPAAD
+398 IPLEWFKDLRPAAD
-412 GYKGALVAFE
+412 GYKGALAALE
-422 KKHSGVIN
+422 KKHSGMTSEV
-430 EIDQDEMLIQLRQIY
+430 DQDEMLIQLRQMY
-445 DEVISI
+445 DQVISI
-451 KINNPEYE
+451 KIDNPEFE
-459 KMLATCFEDHSLKKA
+459 KMLATCFEDHSLKPA
-474 SLKRFKKNRK
+474 SLKKFRKNWK
-484 PDEDTED
+484 PDEDTQD
-491 TEGFISRME
+491 SEGFISRME
-500 DIFDGAISKVPDV
+500 EIFDGAISKVPD
-513 SNVSRAEALL
+513 L
-523 TSQFAFEHTVKV
+523 AFEHTLNV

-543 EEVFRD
+543 EEILRD
-549 LKESVESGD
+549 LRESIESGD

-576 LAELSVE
+576 LIEPSIE
-583 KGLEHLLVSA
+583 RGLEHLVTAA

-607 FDACNT
+607 FDACDT
-613 PLPPESKDELL
+613 PLPPESKDGLL
-624 GKVGIYGTKTFGLAQ
+624 SKVESYGTKTFGLAQ

-647 PKNLSTNQVLG
+647 PKHLSTNQVLG
-658 KTWSSRWPEKYEAY
+658 KTWTQKWPEKYEAY
-672 LATARRFPNMF
+672 LATDRKFPNMF

-694 EKPNMDIPAFDFDR
+694 EKPIMETPEFDFDR
-708 LACLK
+708 LICMK
-713 NAGEENIDPART
+713 DAGKENIDPRRI
-725 EEFKEEVTQLGCL
+725 EEFKEEVTQFECL

-764 VELGADVNAHGNTH
+764 VDLGADLNAHGNTH

-789 GHFDMAKLLIDNGA
+789 GHFDIAKLLIDNGA
-803 NPTIRESLYGA
+803 DPTIRETLHGA
-814 TVLHSLTQFS
+814 TILHSLTQFS

-853 LHTTFAAWDFS
+853 LHATFAAWDYS
-864 HGVATELLLEYG
+864 QGVATELLLEYG

-890 NFSTAIAHAAQQ
+890 NFNTAVAHAAQQ
-902 LDVDLLRKMLTAS
+902 LDVDLLRKMLAAS
-915 EALVAISGLSAQRQL
+915 EALVAILGLSARRQL

-957 KEKFETVISLLADDG
+957 KEKLETVISLLADEDTR
-972 ARSVMIERRRVD
+972 AVMVERRRVD

-998 SGSGFFV
+998 RGSGFFV
-1005 DAFLKVFPGTVIDD
+1005 DAFLKVFPDTIIDD

-1031 AIERRDIEA
+1031 SIERRDIEA
-1040 VRAFVRQGAD
+1040 VRAFIRQGAN
-1050 ILTTERGGRNALHF
+1050 ILTKERGGRNALHF

-1079 LEELPS
+1079 LEEFPP
-1085 EKRQGK
+1085 ERRKGK
-1091 SMTEIL
+1091 NMTEIL
-1097 EWQCK
+1097 EEQCN

-1112 VEGYDEE
+1112 VEGYDDE
-1119 RKLAETLRA
+1119 RKLAEALRA

-1134 DYKMNRDGTW
+1134 DYKMSRDGTW
-1144 VTFGE
+1144 VTFGG

-1159 LVPIEHIEYLLN
+1159 LVPIEHIQYLLN
-1171 LHPLPEYRTTPT
+1171 IDPLPEYVTTPA
-1183 GKTLLT
+1183 GKTLLA

-1194 FSGSRDS
+1194 FSG
-1201 YDIACHQITKMLLAK
+1201 CM
-1216 YPAFDDVFRIADE
+1216 YPHTYNDTADPFKHGTPFDDIFRIIDE
-1229 RGRTSLH
+1229 RDRTSLH

-1246 LQMIKEHAQ
+1246 LQMIKDHAQ
-1255 RHFPN
+1255 RHFPS
-1260 KNIPW
+1260 KKVPW
-1265 NNVASGNTVL
+1265 NTVASGNTVL
-1275 DHALQGIK
+1275 DHALLGIK
-1283 EKSFPTLDNEVNK
+1283 EKSPPALDSEVNK
-1296 VATRSTKKAALA
+1296 VAARSTKKAALG

-1344 LFLRLATQRL
+1344 LLLRLATQRL

-1363 DRCVEVGTT
+1363 DRCVEVGTA
-1372 TSLDGR
+1372 TSLNGR
-1378 LIRVPIVDLI
+1378 LIRVPVVDLI
-1388 WKHDNFILRFY
+1388 WKHDNFVLRFY

-1409 GFHQFHDWIKKRMTE
+1409 GFRQFHAWIEKRMTE
-1424 TELRCYESLGL
+1424 TEPRCYESLGL
-1435 PAGLWPFMT
+1435 PAGLWPFTT

-1453 AKDTMRWT
+1453 ATDTMRWT
-1461 RGGRKWSEEE
+1461 RGGRTWTEEE
-1471 YDALKAQFS
+1471 RDDLKAQFS
-1480 SLWDIFFGEVEEQF
+1480 SLWDVFFGEVEKQF
-1494 MSRFEMA
+1494 LSGFEMA

>member
-1 MGDFQSLSTYSAP
+1 MGDFQSFSTYSAE

-154 AWSESPSV
+154 SWSESPSV

-177 TLAEYLSSNK
+177 TLTEYLSSNK
-187 ADFKSQLAISM
+187 VDFKSQLAISM

-235 LLNKTGL
+235 LLDKTGL

-267 QARIGSLPWMA
+267 QARVGSLPWMA

-292 HKTDI
+292 HRTDI

-310 GCTPFESLT
+310 GYTTFESLS
-319 PGDILDMKM
+319 PGEVLEIKTR
-328 KPPGQTGSAAATLIK
+328 PPEQSGSAVATLIM
-343 NIKDKT
+343 NIKEKT
-349 PLSEQQE
+349 TLTEQQE
-356 EFVYAFLEGTCATSP
+356 EFVYAFLDGTCAPSP

-398 VPMEWFKDLRPAAD
+398 IPLEWFKDLRPAAD
-412 GYKGALVAFE
+412 GYKGALAALE
-422 KKHSGVIN
+422 KKHSGLIN
-430 EIDQDEMLIQLRQIY
+430 EIDQDEMLIQLRQMY

-451 KINNPEYE
+451 KINNPEFE
-459 KMLATCFEDHSLKKA
+459 KMLATCFEDHSLKPA
-474 SLKRFKKNRK
+474 SLKKFKKSWK
-484 PDEDTED
+484 PDGDTQDSEA
-491 TEGFISRME
+491 FISRME
-500 DIFDGAISKVPDV
+500 EIFDGAIAKVPD
-513 SNVSRAEALL
+513 
-523 TSQFAFEHTVKV
+523 HTLNV

-543 EEVFRD
+543 EEAFRD
-549 LKESVESGD
+549 LRESVESED

-576 LAELSVE
+576 LVE
-583 KGLEHLLVSA
+583 PSTNKGLEHLVRAA
-593 MMENPDALSVILRI
+593 MMENSEALSVILNI
-607 FDACNT
+607 FDACDT
-613 PLPPESKDELL
+613 SLPSESETELL
-624 GKVGIYGTKTFGLAQ
+624 RKIESYGTKTFGLTQ
-639 GTLFDHLV
+639 RTLFDHLV
-647 PKNLSTNQVLG
+647 PKHLSTNQVLG
-658 KTWSSRWPEKYEAY
+658 KIWTRKWPEKYEAY
-672 LATARRFPNMF
+672 LATERRFPNMF
-683 LLHCNSPLFLK
+683 LLHCNSPLFLN
-694 EKPNMDIPAFDFDR
+694 EKPNMDTPVFDFDR

-713 NAGEENIDPART
+713 DAGKENIDPERT
-725 EEFKEEVTQLGCL
+725 GEFKEEVTGLDCL
-738 NCCNKDGFTLLQI
+738 NCCNKGGFTLLQI
-751 AACKNDLVMARAL
+751 ATVKNDLVMAHAL

-778 GWAPLLLSCHC
+778 GWVPLLLSCHC

-803 NPTIRESLYGA
+803 DPTIRESLHGA
-814 TVLHSLTQFS
+814 TILHSLTQFS

-830 EIFDIALSAGLDINV
+830 EIFDIALSAGLDINAP
-845 QMKNGATP
+845 MKNGATP
-853 LHTTFAAWDFS
+853 LHTTFAAWDYS
-864 HGVATELLLEYG
+864 RGVATELLLEYG
-876 ADPTRQ
+876 ADATRQ
-882 VQEWDGFL
+882 VQGWDGFL
-890 NFSTAIAHAAQQ
+890 NFDTAITHAAQQ
-902 LDVDLLRKMLTAS
+902 LDVDLLRRMLAAS
-915 EALVAISGLSAQRQL
+915 EALVAILGLSAQRQL

-957 KEKFETVISLLADDG
+957 KGKLETVISLLADED
-972 ARSVMIERRRVD
+972 ARLVLIERRRVD

-998 SGSGFFV
+998 RGSGFFV
-1005 DAFLKVFPGTVIDD
+1005 DAFLKVFPDTVIDD

-1040 VRAFVRQGAD
+1040 VRAFVRQGAG
-1050 ILTTERGGRNALHF
+1050 ILTKERGGRNALHF

-1079 LEELPS
+1079 LEEFPS
-1085 EKRQGK
+1085 ERRQGK
-1091 SMTEIL
+1091 SMTGIL
-1097 EWQCK
+1097 EEQCN

-1112 VEGYDEE
+1112 VEGYDDE

-1134 DYKMNRDGTW
+1134 DYKMHRDGSW
-1144 VTFGE
+1144 VTFGG

-1159 LVPIEHIEYLLN
+1159 LVPVEHIQYLLK
-1171 LHPLPEYRTTPT
+1171 LDPLPEYATTPT
-1183 GKTLLT
+1183 GKTLLA

-1194 FSGSRDS
+1194 FSG
-1201 YDIACHQITKMLLAK
+1201 CKC
-1216 YPAFDDVFRIADE
+1216 P
-1229 RGRTSLH
+1229 
-1236 IAAYWSNKTA
+1236 
-1246 LQMIKEHAQ
+1246 
-1255 RHFPN
+1255 
-1260 KNIPW
+1260 
-1265 NNVASGNTVL
+1265 
-1275 DHALQGIK
+1275 
-1283 EKSFPTLDNEVNK
+1283 
-1296 VATRSTKKAALA
+1296 
-1308 CYVFLRENG
+1308 
-1317 ALHNWELEGSLVAAR
+1317 
-1332 LIMYTPDFQKIG
+1332 YT
-1344 LFLRLATQRL
+1344 
-1354 GLGPPDVDF
+1354 
-1363 DRCVEVGTT
+1363 C
-1372 TSLDGR
+1372 
-1378 LIRVPIVDLI
+1378 
-1388 WKHDNFILRFY
+1388 
-1399 SVRISSLAVE
+1399 
-1409 GFHQFHDWIKKRMTE
+1409 
-1424 TELRCYESLGL
+1424 
-1435 PAGLWPFMT
+1435 
-1444 LTYDQPIPY
+1444 
-1453 AKDTMRWT
+1453 KDTADFPKLET
-1461 RGGRKWSEEE
+1461 RMNLHVIRSQEC
-1471 YDALKAQFS
+1471 S
-1480 SLWDIFFGEVEEQF
+1480 
-1494 MSRFEMA
+1494 

>member
-1 MGDFQSLSTYSAP
+1 MGDFQSFSTYSAD

-154 AWSESPSV
+154 SWSESPSV

-177 TLAEYLSSNK
+177 TLTEYLSSNK
-187 ADFKSQLAISM
+187 VDFKSQLAISM

-235 LLNKTGL
+235 LLDKTGL

-292 HKTDI
+292 HRTDI

-310 GCTPFESLT
+310 GHTPFESLSSGEVLEIKT
-319 PGDILDMKM
+319 R
-328 KPPGQTGSAAATLIK
+328 PPEQSGSAVATLIED
-343 NIKDKT
+343 IKEKT
-349 PLSEQQE
+349 TLTEQQE
-356 EFVYAFLEGTCATSP
+356 EFVYAFLEGTCAPSP

-398 VPMEWFKDLRPAAD
+398 IPLEWFKDLRPAAD
-412 GYKGALVAFE
+412 GYKDALAALE
-422 KKHSGVIN
+422 KKHSGLIN
-430 EIDQDEMLIQLRQIY
+430 EIDQDEMLIQLRQMY

-451 KINNPEYE
+451 KINNPEFE
-459 KMLATCFEDHSLKKA
+459 KMLATCFEDHSLKPA
-474 SLKRFKKNRK
+474 SLKKFKKNWK
-484 PDEDTED
+484 PDGDTQDSEA
-491 TEGFISRME
+491 FISRME
-500 DIFDGAISKVPDV
+500 EIFDGAIAKVPD
-513 SNVSRAEALL
+513 
-523 TSQFAFEHTVKV
+523 FAFEHTLNV

-543 EEVFRD
+543 EEAFRD
-549 LKESVESGD
+549 LRESVESGD

-576 LAELSVE
+576 LVE
-583 KGLEHLLVSA
+583 PSTNKGLEHLVRAA
-593 MMENPDALSVILRI
+593 MMENSEALSVILNI
-607 FDACNT
+607 FDACDT
-613 PLPPESKDELL
+613 SLPSQSETELL
-624 GKVGIYGTKTFGLAQ
+624 RKIESYGTKTFGLAQ

-647 PKNLSTNQVLG
+647 PKHLSTNQVLG
-658 KTWSSRWPEKYEAY
+658 KIWTRKWPEKYEAY
-672 LATARRFPNMF
+672 LATERRFPNMF

-694 EKPNMDIPAFDFDR
+694 EKPNMDTPVFDFDR

-713 NAGEENIDPART
+713 DAGKENIDPERT
-725 EEFKEEVTQLGCL
+725 GEFKEEVTRLDCL

-751 AACKNDLVMARAL
+751 ATVKNDLVMAHAL
-764 VELGADVNAHGNTH
+764 VELGADVNAYGNTH
-778 GWAPLLLSCHC
+778 GWVPLLLSCHC

-803 NPTIRESLYGA
+803 DPTIRESLHGA
-814 TVLHSLTQFS
+814 TILHSLTQFS
-824 KREHCE
+824 KREYCE
-830 EIFDIALSAGLDINV
+830 EILDIALSAGLDINV
-845 QMKNGATP
+845 PMKNGATP
-853 LHTTFAAWDFS
+853 LHTTFAAWDYS
-864 HGVATELLLEYG
+864 RGVATELLLEYG
-876 ADPTRQ
+876 ADATRQ
-882 VQEWDGFL
+882 VQGWDGFL
-890 NFSTAIAHAAQQ
+890 NFDTAITHAAQQ
-902 LDVDLLRKMLTAS
+902 LDVDLLRRMLAAS
-915 EALVAISGLSAQRQL
+915 EALVAILGLSAQRQL

-942 RRTRFYCMCVGGKGY
+942 RRTRFYSD
-957 KEKFETVISLLADDG
+957 ED
-972 ARSVMIERRRVD
+972 ARSVLIERRRVD

-998 SGSGFFV
+998 RGSGFFV
-1005 DAFLKVFPGTVIDD
+1005 DAFLKVFPDTVIDD

-1050 ILTTERGGRNALHF
+1050 ILTKERGGRNALHF

-1079 LEELPS
+1079 LEEFPS
-1085 EKRQGK
+1085 DRRQGK
-1091 SMTEIL
+1091 SMTGIL
-1097 EWQCK
+1097 EEQCN

-1112 VEGYDEE
+1112 VEGYDDE

-1128 KYSLKH
+1128 KYSLNH
-1134 DYKMNRDGTW
+1134 DYKMHRDGSW
-1144 VTFGE
+1144 VTFGG

-1159 LVPIEHIEYLLN
+1159 LVPVEHIQYLLK
-1171 LHPLPEYRTTPT
+1171 LDPLPEYATTPT
-1183 GKTLLT
+1183 GKTLLA

-1201 YDIACHQITKMLLAK
+1201 YELACHQITRMLLAK
-1216 YPAFDDVFRIADE
+1216 YPDFDDVFRVTDE
-1229 RGRTSLH
+1229 RGRSSLH

-1246 LQMIKEHAQ
+1246 LQMIKDHAQ

-1260 KNIPW
+1260 KNNPW
-1265 NNVASGNTVL
+1265 NTVASGNTVL
-1275 DHALQGIK
+1275 DHALLGIK
-1283 EKSFPTLDNEVNK
+1283 EKSLPTLDTEVNK
-1296 VATRSTKKAALA
+1296 VATRSTRKAALA

-1317 ALHNWELEGSLVAAR
+1317 ALHNWELDGSLVAAR

-1354 GLGPPDVDF
+1354 GLGSPDVDL
-1363 DRCVEVGTT
+1363 DRCVEVGAT

-1378 LIRVPIVDLI
+1378 LIRVPVVDLI
-1388 WKHDNFILRFY
+1388 WKYDNFILRFY

-1409 GFHQFHDWIKKRMTE
+1409 GLRQFYGWLEKRLTE
-1424 TELRCYESLGL
+1424 TEPRCYESLGL

-1461 RGGRKWSEEE
+1461 RSGRIWTEEE
-1471 YDALKAQFS
+1471 RDSLKAQFS

-1494 MSRFEMA
+1494 LSRFEMA